1 MRKVTDFIVKARY
14 VFLTL
19 FVILAIF
26 SLYLGT
32 KVNINEDI
40 MKYLPETSEIKIGK
54 DIMDEE
60 FIEQDS
66 SVLNVM
72 FKGLSDTEKEDTLKK
87 LESINGVSSV
97 LYENTDE
104 YNRDK
109 YTLYVLNVDDYD
121 HSKTAENVYNEV
133 NEMKPEAM
141 SGSIYS
147 EWKPVLQIWIVVV
160 AIAMAMIILTIL
172 SESYIEPWLY
182 LISIGIAVFINKGT
196 NIIFPSVSNIT
207 DSIVAILQLA
217 LSMDYSIMLSNRYRQ
232 EREKEKDKTKAMKN
246 ALYDSF
252 KAISSSSITTVVGL
266 LALVF
271 MSFTIGRDLGLVLAK
286 GVLLSLVSI
295 FFCLPGLLVLCDKLI
310 MNSKKK
316 TINFN
321 LKGLGKYSY
330 KTRWV
335 QLVFIIASFI
345 AAYILKGNIGI
356 LYTGTQQ
363 DEVGKHFP
371 STNQIAIIYENKY
384 DEIITKYCKS
394 IEDDEKANQVLCY
407 GNTINEKL
415 AYNELNQKFKDL
427 GQDTEIDDYLIK
439 IIYYNYYNKNT
450 KDSMTLSEFTKFI
463 KSDVYSNEKVSE
475 SIDDNIK
482 ENMDLLE
489 NFATKDNVNQK
500 RTASEIANILDM
512 NESDANDLLIYY
524 NSKHLD
530 TKMSIKDFVNFMINE
545 VSVDPNYGSSVD
557 ANTLASLKQLQPF
570 INTNT
575 INKQMTSNEIA
586 NTFGI
591 DKSLV
596 DQLFLFY
603 RTTQDSKSTMTINEF
618 ATFSLSLK
626 SNPSFASMFD
636 EETTKKLTL
645 LQTLS
650 NDNIINKE
658 YKSNELARVLSSMG
672 INNLDSNTV
681 SMLYFY
687 NYYLSN
693 EPTNKMSLY
702 DFANFLGKLKQSP
715 VYSSYV
721 SAVDNSQI
729 ETLKTFSNN
738 TLKNTSIDYKTMA
751 NKLSSFGFT
760 EDSVKSLYV
769 YNYILNNNDTTTTM
783 TLNEFANLALSLDDN
798 TLACGSNC
806 DSIRASLTKLKSL
819 SDKNVTSAKL
829 DANTMAATLGADIN
843 TVNYIY
849 TNVSTTEMSIEEFV
863 NACGGVNSTDANIK
877 TVAMIIANQSTKMDY
892 NTINN
897 FVGIGTDKTKTL
909 YLLKDADSNKMSV
922 NSLINFI
929 LTRYAANDEKIVN
942 SFTTEQISSLKQ
954 AAAIISISGNEY
966 NYTEMASVFGTMNTN
981 ITSNETKLLYGLYNY
996 QGISVNDT
1004 KSVKEIINFLVANKN
1019 DHMISSK
1026 LGDNI
1031 ELLSLGNIIVNNT
1044 NTRYTYKEM
1053 AALIE
1058 QNESTVKNIYGV
1070 ADYSGLT
1077 TTMNPLEFVNLIL
1090 NNKDNE
1096 LLKGKIDNS
1105 TISTL
1110 NLVKKVMEST
1120 LNNTKYNATDLAKL
1134 LGSDKDTLSLV
1145 LSLYNS
1151 RYIKANSTISLID
1164 FTNFIISDVIPNP
1177 TYSSKIDNESKDKL
1191 NTVNAIMNNTLNGT
1205 KYNSLDL
1212 YNVLNK
1218 LSDGLDYN
1226 LIDIVY
1232 TYYGSKN
1239 NYDDSWKL
1247 TVEEI
1252 VNYLNN
1258 DLLKDEKYSSFLD
1271 ADMTKTI
1278 KDAKNTIDDAK
1289 KLLVSD
1295 KYSRAVINSKY
1306 GAEDKD
1312 TFKFI
1317 QNALDTVGENDGVYV
1332 VGESPMALEMSQSFN
1347 GELNYITILTMI
1359 FIFVV
1364 VAITFKDLLVPL
1376 ILVLMIQCAVYV
1388 TMAVLSI
1395 TGSSV
1400 YFIALLIVQAIL
1412 MGATIDYAIVYTT
1425 YYKEMRETMGVRD
1438 SLVNAYNK
1446 SIHTILS
1453 SSAILIIVTLVVAS
1467 FSEAIPAMICKTVSE
1482 GTFCSVILI
1491 LFVLP
1496 GVLAAFDKLICRK
1509 EYYK

>member
-182 LISIGIAVFINKGT
+182 LISIGVAVFINKGT

-246 ALYDSF
+246 ALYNSF
-252 KAISSSSITTVVGL
+252 KAILSSSITTVVGL

-363 DEVGKHFP
+363 DEVSKHFP

-618 ATFSLSLK
+618 ANVSLNM
-626 SNPSFASMFD
+626 SNQDAYKDMFD
-636 EETTKKLTL
+636 ESTIKSLNML
-645 LQTLS
+645 STLS
-650 NDNIINKE
+650 SEQIIT
-658 YKSNELARVLSSMG
+658 NELDVSSMKTSL
-672 INNLDSNTV
+672 NNL
-681 SMLYFY
+681 
-687 NYYLSN
+687 
-693 EPTNKMSLY
+693 
-702 DFANFLGKLKQSP
+702 G
-715 VYSSYV
+715 
-721 SAVDNSQI
+721 
-729 ETLKTFSNN
+729 
-738 TLKNTSIDYKTMA
+738 
-751 NKLSSFGFT
+751 
-760 EDSVKSLYV
+760 
-769 YNYILNNNDTTTTM
+769 
-783 TLNEFANLALSLDDN
+783 LSLDDN
-798 TLACGSNC
+798 TMSLLYIYYTGYNTNSKLTLNGFANVALNMAEQDAYKSYFSEDTKKSLQTIVTLNSYYDTVLPNANLYSMFGIDAETGAKLNYAITVDLSGSYSMTPLQFVNTLLQTPEINSELNSNQISQLSTALYVMSNITTTYSV
-806 DSIRASLTKLKSL
+806 DELTNALQENKTIVSVVYGVYDYQNGNLKNISVRNLINFLYENKSNPFL
-819 SDKNVTSAKL
+819 SDKLSTASTML
-829 DANTMAATLGADIN
+829 D
-843 TVNYIY
+843 
-849 TNVSTTEMSIEEFV
+849 
-863 NACGGVNSTDANIK
+863 
-877 TVAMIIANQSTKMDY
+877 
-892 NTINN
+892 
-897 FVGIGTDKTKTL
+897 
-909 YLLKDADSNKMSV
+909 
-922 NSLINFI
+922 
-929 LTRYAANDEKIVN
+929 LTYK
-942 SFTTEQISSLKQ
+942 
-954 AAAIISISGNEY
+954 
-966 NYTEMASVFGTMNTN
+966 
-981 ITSNETKLLYGLYNY
+981 
-996 QGISVNDT
+996 
-1004 KSVKEIINFLVANKN
+1004 
-1019 DHMISSK
+1019 
-1026 LGDNI
+1026 
-1031 ELLSLGNIIVNNT
+1031 IVNNT

-1295 KYSRAVINSKY
+1295 KYSRAIINSKY

-1317 QNALDTVGENDGVYV
+1317 QNALDTVGENEGVYV

-1453 SSAILIIVTLVVAS
+1453 SSSILIIVTLVVAS

>member
-182 LISIGIAVFINKGT
+182 LISIGVAVFINKGT

-246 ALYDSF
+246 ALYNSF
-252 KAISSSSITTVVGL
+252 KAILSSSITTVVGL

-286 GVLLSLVSI
+286 GVVLSLVSI

-335 QLVFIIASFI
+335 QLVFIIVSFI

-524 NSKHLD
+524 NSKNLD

-575 INKQMTSNEIA
+575 INRQMTSNEIA

-618 ATFSLSLK
+618 ANVSLNM
-626 SNPSFASMFD
+626 SNQDAYKDMFD
-636 EETTKKLTL
+636 ESTIKSLNML
-645 LQTLS
+645 STLS
-650 NDNIINKE
+650 SEQIIA
-658 YKSNELARVLSSMG
+658 NELDVSSMKTSL
-672 INNLDSNTV
+672 NNL
-681 SMLYFY
+681 
-687 NYYLSN
+687 
-693 EPTNKMSLY
+693 
-702 DFANFLGKLKQSP
+702 G
-715 VYSSYV
+715 
-721 SAVDNSQI
+721 
-729 ETLKTFSNN
+729 
-738 TLKNTSIDYKTMA
+738 
-751 NKLSSFGFT
+751 
-760 EDSVKSLYV
+760 
-769 YNYILNNNDTTTTM
+769 
-783 TLNEFANLALSLDDN
+783 LSLDDN
-798 TLACGSNC
+798 TMLLLYIYYTGYNTNSKLTLNGFANVALNMAEQDAYKSYFSEDTKKSLQTIVTLNSYYDTVLPNANLYSMFGIDAETGAKLNYAITGDLSGSYSMTPLQFVNTLLQTPEINSELNSNQISQLSTALYVMSNITTTYSV
-806 DSIRASLTKLKSL
+806 DELTNALQENKTIVSVVYGVYDYQNGNLKNISVRNLINFLYENKSNPFL
-819 SDKNVTSAKL
+819 SDKLSTASTML
-829 DANTMAATLGADIN
+829 D
-843 TVNYIY
+843 
-849 TNVSTTEMSIEEFV
+849 
-863 NACGGVNSTDANIK
+863 
-877 TVAMIIANQSTKMDY
+877 
-892 NTINN
+892 
-897 FVGIGTDKTKTL
+897 
-909 YLLKDADSNKMSV
+909 
-922 NSLINFI
+922 
-929 LTRYAANDEKIVN
+929 LTYK
-942 SFTTEQISSLKQ
+942 
-954 AAAIISISGNEY
+954 
-966 NYTEMASVFGTMNTN
+966 
-981 ITSNETKLLYGLYNY
+981 
-996 QGISVNDT
+996 
-1004 KSVKEIINFLVANKN
+1004 
-1019 DHMISSK
+1019 
-1026 LGDNI
+1026 
-1031 ELLSLGNIIVNNT
+1031 IVNNT

-1151 RYIKANSTISLID
+1151 RYIKANSTISLIG

-1295 KYSRAVINSKY
+1295 KYSRAIINSKY

-1317 QNALDTVGENDGVYV
+1317 QNALDTVGENEGVYV

-1453 SSAILIIVTLVVAS
+1453 SSSILIIVTLVVAS

>member
-182 LISIGIAVFINKGT
+182 LISIGVAVFINKGT

-246 ALYDSF
+246 ALYNSF
-252 KAISSSSITTVVGL
+252 KAILSSSITTVVGL

-286 GVLLSLVSI
+286 GVVLSLVSI

-618 ATFSLSLK
+618 ANVSLNM
-626 SNPSFASMFD
+626 SNQDAYKDMFD
-636 EETTKKLTL
+636 ESTIKSLNML
-645 LQTLS
+645 STLS
-650 NDNIINKE
+650 SEQIIA
-658 YKSNELARVLSSMG
+658 NELDVSSMKTSL
-672 INNLDSNTV
+672 NNL
-681 SMLYFY
+681 
-687 NYYLSN
+687 
-693 EPTNKMSLY
+693 
-702 DFANFLGKLKQSP
+702 G
-715 VYSSYV
+715 
-721 SAVDNSQI
+721 
-729 ETLKTFSNN
+729 
-738 TLKNTSIDYKTMA
+738 
-751 NKLSSFGFT
+751 
-760 EDSVKSLYV
+760 
-769 YNYILNNNDTTTTM
+769 
-783 TLNEFANLALSLDDN
+783 LSLDDN
-798 TLACGSNC
+798 TMSLLYIYYTGYNTNSKLTLNGFANVALNMAEQDAYKSYFSEDTKKSLQTIVTLNSYYDTVLPNANLYSMFGIDAETGAKLNYAITGDLSGSYSMTPLQFVNTLLQTPEITSELNSNQISQLSTALYVMSNITTTYSV
-806 DSIRASLTKLKSL
+806 DELTNALQENKTIVSVVYGVYDYQNGNLKNISVRNLINFLYENKSNPFL
-819 SDKNVTSAKL
+819 SDKLSTASTML
-829 DANTMAATLGADIN
+829 D
-843 TVNYIY
+843 
-849 TNVSTTEMSIEEFV
+849 
-863 NACGGVNSTDANIK
+863 
-877 TVAMIIANQSTKMDY
+877 
-892 NTINN
+892 
-897 FVGIGTDKTKTL
+897 
-909 YLLKDADSNKMSV
+909 
-922 NSLINFI
+922 
-929 LTRYAANDEKIVN
+929 LTYK
-942 SFTTEQISSLKQ
+942 
-954 AAAIISISGNEY
+954 
-966 NYTEMASVFGTMNTN
+966 
-981 ITSNETKLLYGLYNY
+981 
-996 QGISVNDT
+996 
-1004 KSVKEIINFLVANKN
+1004 
-1019 DHMISSK
+1019 
-1026 LGDNI
+1026 
-1031 ELLSLGNIIVNNT
+1031 IVNNT
-1044 NTRYTYKEM
+1044 NTIYTYKEM

-1295 KYSRAVINSKY
+1295 KYSRAIINSKY

-1317 QNALDTVGENDGVYV
+1317 QNALDTVGENEGVYV

-1453 SSAILIIVTLVVAS
+1453 SSSILIIVTLVVAS

>member
-32 KVNINEDI
+32 KVNINEYI

-335 QLVFIIASFI
+335 QLVFIIAAFI

-570 INTNT
+570 IKTNT

-618 ATFSLSLK
+618 ANVALNM
-626 SNPSFASMFD
+626 SNQDAYKDMFD
-636 EETTKKLTL
+636 ESTIKSLNML
-645 LQTLS
+645 STLS
-650 NDNIINKE
+650 SEQIIT
-658 YKSNELARVLSSMG
+658 NELDVSSMKTSL
-672 INNLDSNTV
+672 NNL
-681 SMLYFY
+681 
-687 NYYLSN
+687 
-693 EPTNKMSLY
+693 
-702 DFANFLGKLKQSP
+702 G
-715 VYSSYV
+715 
-721 SAVDNSQI
+721 
-729 ETLKTFSNN
+729 
-738 TLKNTSIDYKTMA
+738 
-751 NKLSSFGFT
+751 
-760 EDSVKSLYV
+760 
-769 YNYILNNNDTTTTM
+769 
-783 TLNEFANLALSLDDN
+783 LSLDDN
-798 TLACGSNC
+798 TMSLLYIYYTGYNTNSKLTLNGFANVALNMAEQDAYKSYFSEDTKKSLQTIVTLNSYYDTVLPNTNLYSMFGIDAETGAKLNYAITGDLSGSYSMTPLQFVNTLLQTPEITSELNSNQISQLSTALYVMSNITTTYSV
-806 DSIRASLTKLKSL
+806 DELTNALQENKTIVSVVYGVYDYQNGNLKNISVRNLINFLYENKSNPFL
-819 SDKNVTSAKL
+819 SDKLSTASTML
-829 DANTMAATLGADIN
+829 D
-843 TVNYIY
+843 
-849 TNVSTTEMSIEEFV
+849 
-863 NACGGVNSTDANIK
+863 
-877 TVAMIIANQSTKMDY
+877 
-892 NTINN
+892 
-897 FVGIGTDKTKTL
+897 
-909 YLLKDADSNKMSV
+909 
-922 NSLINFI
+922 
-929 LTRYAANDEKIVN
+929 LTYK
-942 SFTTEQISSLKQ
+942 
-954 AAAIISISGNEY
+954 
-966 NYTEMASVFGTMNTN
+966 
-981 ITSNETKLLYGLYNY
+981 
-996 QGISVNDT
+996 
-1004 KSVKEIINFLVANKN
+1004 
-1019 DHMISSK
+1019 
-1026 LGDNI
+1026 
-1031 ELLSLGNIIVNNT
+1031 IVNNT

-1053 AALIE
+1053 AALIK

-1151 RYIKANSTISLID
+1151 RYIKANSTISLND

-1376 ILVLMIQCAVYV
+1376 ILVLMIQCAVYI

-1425 YYKEMRETMGVRD
+1425 YYKEMREAMGVRD
-1438 SLVNAYNK
+1438 SLVYAYNK

-1453 SSAILIIVTLVVAS
+1453 SSSILIIVTLVVAS

>member
-286 GVLLSLVSI
+286 GVVLSLVSI

-463 KSDVYSNEKVSE
+463 KSDVYSNKKVSE

-545 VSVDPNYGSSVD
+545 VRVDPNYGSSVD

-618 ATFSLSLK
+618 ANVALNM
-626 SNPSFASMFD
+626 SNQDAYKDMFD
-636 EETTKKLTL
+636 ESTIKSLNML
-645 LQTLS
+645 STLS
-650 NDNIINKE
+650 SEQIIT
-658 YKSNELARVLSSMG
+658 NELDVSSMKTSL
-672 INNLDSNTV
+672 NNL
-681 SMLYFY
+681 
-687 NYYLSN
+687 
-693 EPTNKMSLY
+693 
-702 DFANFLGKLKQSP
+702 G
-715 VYSSYV
+715 
-721 SAVDNSQI
+721 
-729 ETLKTFSNN
+729 
-738 TLKNTSIDYKTMA
+738 
-751 NKLSSFGFT
+751 
-760 EDSVKSLYV
+760 
-769 YNYILNNNDTTTTM
+769 
-783 TLNEFANLALSLDDN
+783 LSLDDN
-798 TLACGSNC
+798 TMSLLYIYYTGYNTNSKLTLNGFANVALNMAEQDAYKSYFSEDTKKSLQTIVTLNSYYDTVLPNTNLYSMFGIDAETGAKLNYAITGDLSGSYSMTPLQFVNTLLQTPEINSELNSNQISQLSTALYVMSNITTTYSV
-806 DSIRASLTKLKSL
+806 DELTNALQENKTIVSVVYGVYDYQNGNLKNISVRNLINFLYENKSNPFL
-819 SDKNVTSAKL
+819 SDKLSTASTML
-829 DANTMAATLGADIN
+829 D
-843 TVNYIY
+843 
-849 TNVSTTEMSIEEFV
+849 
-863 NACGGVNSTDANIK
+863 
-877 TVAMIIANQSTKMDY
+877 
-892 NTINN
+892 
-897 FVGIGTDKTKTL
+897 
-909 YLLKDADSNKMSV
+909 
-922 NSLINFI
+922 
-929 LTRYAANDEKIVN
+929 LTYK
-942 SFTTEQISSLKQ
+942 
-954 AAAIISISGNEY
+954 
-966 NYTEMASVFGTMNTN
+966 
-981 ITSNETKLLYGLYNY
+981 
-996 QGISVNDT
+996 
-1004 KSVKEIINFLVANKN
+1004 
-1019 DHMISSK
+1019 
-1026 LGDNI
+1026 
-1031 ELLSLGNIIVNNT
+1031 IVNNT

-1053 AALIE
+1053 AALIK

-1376 ILVLMIQCAVYV
+1376 ILVLMIQCAVYI

-1438 SLVNAYNK
+1438 SLVYAYNK

-1453 SSAILIIVTLVVAS
+1453 SSSILIIVTLVVAS

>member
-182 LISIGIAVFINKGT
+182 LISIGVAVFINKGT

-246 ALYDSF
+246 ALYNSF

-330 KTRWV
+330 KTRWI

-394 IEDDEKANQVLCY
+394 IEDDEKVNQVLCY

-545 VSVDPNYGSSVD
+545 VRVDPNYGSSVD

-618 ATFSLSLK
+618 ANVALNM
-626 SNPSFASMFD
+626 SNQDAYKDMFD
-636 EETTKKLTL
+636 ESTIKSLNML
-645 LQTLS
+645 STLS
-650 NDNIINKE
+650 SEQIIT
-658 YKSNELARVLSSMG
+658 NELDVSSMKTSL
-672 INNLDSNTV
+672 NNL
-681 SMLYFY
+681 
-687 NYYLSN
+687 
-693 EPTNKMSLY
+693 
-702 DFANFLGKLKQSP
+702 G
-715 VYSSYV
+715 
-721 SAVDNSQI
+721 
-729 ETLKTFSNN
+729 
-738 TLKNTSIDYKTMA
+738 
-751 NKLSSFGFT
+751 
-760 EDSVKSLYV
+760 
-769 YNYILNNNDTTTTM
+769 
-783 TLNEFANLALSLDDN
+783 LSLDDN
-798 TLACGSNC
+798 TMSLLYIYYTGYNTNSKLTLNGFANVALNMAEQDAYKSYFSEDTKKSLQTIVTLNSYYDTVLPNTNLYSMFGIDAETGAKLNYAITGDLSGSYSMTPLQFVNTLLQTPEINSELNSNQISQLSTALYVMSNITTTYSV
-806 DSIRASLTKLKSL
+806 DELTNALQENKTIVSVVYGVYDYQNGNLKNISVRNLINFLYENKSNPFL
-819 SDKNVTSAKL
+819 SDKLSTASTML
-829 DANTMAATLGADIN
+829 D
-843 TVNYIY
+843 
-849 TNVSTTEMSIEEFV
+849 
-863 NACGGVNSTDANIK
+863 
-877 TVAMIIANQSTKMDY
+877 
-892 NTINN
+892 
-897 FVGIGTDKTKTL
+897 
-909 YLLKDADSNKMSV
+909 
-922 NSLINFI
+922 
-929 LTRYAANDEKIVN
+929 LTYK
-942 SFTTEQISSLKQ
+942 
-954 AAAIISISGNEY
+954 
-966 NYTEMASVFGTMNTN
+966 
-981 ITSNETKLLYGLYNY
+981 
-996 QGISVNDT
+996 
-1004 KSVKEIINFLVANKN
+1004 
-1019 DHMISSK
+1019 
-1026 LGDNI
+1026 
-1031 ELLSLGNIIVNNT
+1031 IVNNT

-1070 ADYSGLT
+1070 ADYSG
-1077 TTMNPLEFVNLIL
+1077 
-1090 NNKDNE
+1090 
-1096 LLKGKIDNS
+1096 
-1105 TISTL
+1105 
-1110 NLVKKVMEST
+1110 
-1120 LNNTKYNATDLAKL
+1120 
-1134 LGSDKDTLSLV
+1134 
-1145 LSLYNS
+1145 
-1151 RYIKANSTISLID
+1151 
-1164 FTNFIISDVIPNP
+1164 FI
-1177 TYSSKIDNESKDKL
+1177 
-1191 NTVNAIMNNTLNGT
+1191 
-1205 KYNSLDL
+1205 
-1212 YNVLNK
+1212 
-1218 LSDGLDYN
+1218 
-1226 LIDIVY
+1226 
-1232 TYYGSKN
+1232 
-1239 NYDDSWKL
+1239 
-1247 TVEEI
+1247 
-1252 VNYLNN
+1252 
-1258 DLLKDEKYSSFLD
+1258 
-1271 ADMTKTI
+1271 
-1278 KDAKNTIDDAK
+1278 
-1289 KLLVSD
+1289 
-1295 KYSRAVINSKY
+1295 
-1306 GAEDKD
+1306 
-1312 TFKFI
+1312 
-1317 QNALDTVGENDGVYV
+1317 
-1332 VGESPMALEMSQSFN
+1332 
-1347 GELNYITILTMI
+1347 
-1359 FIFVV
+1359 VV
-1364 VAITFKDLLVPL
+1364 VKPL
-1376 ILVLMIQCAVYV
+1376 
-1388 TMAVLSI
+1388 
-1395 TGSSV
+1395 
-1400 YFIALLIVQAIL
+1400 
-1412 MGATIDYAIVYTT
+1412 
-1425 YYKEMRETMGVRD
+1425 
-1438 SLVNAYNK
+1438 
-1446 SIHTILS
+1446 
-1453 SSAILIIVTLVVAS
+1453 
-1467 FSEAIPAMICKTVSE
+1467 
-1482 GTFCSVILI
+1482 
-1491 LFVLP
+1491 
-1496 GVLAAFDKLICRK
+1496 
-1509 EYYK
+1509 

>member
-182 LISIGIAVFINKGT
+182 LISIGVAVFINKGT

-500 RTASEIANILDM
+500 RTASKIANILGM
-512 NESDANDLLIYY
+512 NENDANELLIYY

-618 ATFSLSLK
+618 ANVALNM
-626 SNPSFASMFD
+626 SNQDAYKDMFD
-636 EETTKKLTL
+636 ESTIKSLNML
-645 LQTLS
+645 STLS
-650 NDNIINKE
+650 SEQIIT
-658 YKSNELARVLSSMG
+658 NELDVSSMKTSL
-672 INNLDSNTV
+672 NNL
-681 SMLYFY
+681 
-687 NYYLSN
+687 
-693 EPTNKMSLY
+693 
-702 DFANFLGKLKQSP
+702 G
-715 VYSSYV
+715 
-721 SAVDNSQI
+721 
-729 ETLKTFSNN
+729 
-738 TLKNTSIDYKTMA
+738 
-751 NKLSSFGFT
+751 
-760 EDSVKSLYV
+760 
-769 YNYILNNNDTTTTM
+769 
-783 TLNEFANLALSLDDN
+783 LSLDDN
-798 TLACGSNC
+798 TMSLLYIYYTGYNTNSKLTLNGFANVALNMAEQDAYKSYFSEDTKKSLQTIVTLNSYYDTVLPNANLYSMFGIDAETGAKLNYAITGDLSGSYSMTPLQFVNTLLQTPEITSELNSNQISQLSTALYVMSNITTTYSV
-806 DSIRASLTKLKSL
+806 DELTNALQENKTIVSVVYGVYDYQNGNLKNISVRNLINFLYENKSNPFL
-819 SDKNVTSAKL
+819 SDKLSTASTML
-829 DANTMAATLGADIN
+829 D
-843 TVNYIY
+843 
-849 TNVSTTEMSIEEFV
+849 
-863 NACGGVNSTDANIK
+863 
-877 TVAMIIANQSTKMDY
+877 
-892 NTINN
+892 
-897 FVGIGTDKTKTL
+897 
-909 YLLKDADSNKMSV
+909 
-922 NSLINFI
+922 
-929 LTRYAANDEKIVN
+929 LTYK
-942 SFTTEQISSLKQ
+942 
-954 AAAIISISGNEY
+954 
-966 NYTEMASVFGTMNTN
+966 
-981 ITSNETKLLYGLYNY
+981 
-996 QGISVNDT
+996 
-1004 KSVKEIINFLVANKN
+1004 
-1019 DHMISSK
+1019 
-1026 LGDNI
+1026 
-1031 ELLSLGNIIVNNT
+1031 IVNNT

-1258 DLLKDEKYSSFLD
+1258 DLLKDEKYSNFLD

-1453 SSAILIIVTLVVAS
+1453 SSSILIIVTLVVAS

>member
-141 SGSIYS
+141 SGSIYN

-182 LISIGIAVFINKGT
+182 LISIGVAVFINKGT

-246 ALYDSF
+246 ALYNSF

-286 GVLLSLVSI
+286 GVVLSLVSI

-363 DEVGKHFP
+363 DEVSKHFP

-394 IEDDEKANQVLCY
+394 IEDDEKVNQVLCY

-545 VSVDPNYGSSVD
+545 VRVDPNYGSSVD

-618 ATFSLSLK
+618 ANVALNM
-626 SNPSFASMFD
+626 SNQDAYKDMFD
-636 EETTKKLTL
+636 ESTIKSLNML
-645 LQTLS
+645 STLS
-650 NDNIINKE
+650 SEQIIT
-658 YKSNELARVLSSMG
+658 NELDVSSMKTSL
-672 INNLDSNTV
+672 NNL
-681 SMLYFY
+681 
-687 NYYLSN
+687 
-693 EPTNKMSLY
+693 
-702 DFANFLGKLKQSP
+702 G
-715 VYSSYV
+715 
-721 SAVDNSQI
+721 
-729 ETLKTFSNN
+729 
-738 TLKNTSIDYKTMA
+738 
-751 NKLSSFGFT
+751 
-760 EDSVKSLYV
+760 
-769 YNYILNNNDTTTTM
+769 
-783 TLNEFANLALSLDDN
+783 LSLDDN
-798 TLACGSNC
+798 TMSLLYIYYTGYNTNSKLTLNGFANVALNMAEQDAYKSYFSEDTKKSLQTIVTLNSYYDTVLPNTNLYSMFGIDAETGAKLNYAITGDLSGSYSMTPLQFVNTLLQTPEITSELNSNQISQLSTALYVMSNITTTYSV
-806 DSIRASLTKLKSL
+806 DELTNALQENKTIVSVVYGVYDYQNGNLKNISVRNLINFLYENKSNPFL
-819 SDKNVTSAKL
+819 SDKLSTASTML
-829 DANTMAATLGADIN
+829 D
-843 TVNYIY
+843 
-849 TNVSTTEMSIEEFV
+849 
-863 NACGGVNSTDANIK
+863 
-877 TVAMIIANQSTKMDY
+877 
-892 NTINN
+892 
-897 FVGIGTDKTKTL
+897 
-909 YLLKDADSNKMSV
+909 
-922 NSLINFI
+922 
-929 LTRYAANDEKIVN
+929 LTYK
-942 SFTTEQISSLKQ
+942 
-954 AAAIISISGNEY
+954 
-966 NYTEMASVFGTMNTN
+966 
-981 ITSNETKLLYGLYNY
+981 
-996 QGISVNDT
+996 
-1004 KSVKEIINFLVANKN
+1004 
-1019 DHMISSK
+1019 
-1026 LGDNI
+1026 
-1031 ELLSLGNIIVNNT
+1031 IVNNT

-1295 KYSRAVINSKY
+1295 KYSRAIINSKY

-1453 SSAILIIVTLVVAS
+1453 SSSILIIVTLVVAS

>member
-141 SGSIYS
+141 SGSIYN

-182 LISIGIAVFINKGT
+182 LISIGVAVFINKGT

-246 ALYDSF
+246 ALYNSF

-286 GVLLSLVSI
+286 GVVLSLVSI

-394 IEDDEKANQVLCY
+394 IEDDEKVNQVLCY

-500 RTASEIANILDM
+500 RTANKIANILDM

-545 VSVDPNYGSSVD
+545 VRVDPNYGSSVD

-618 ATFSLSLK
+618 ANVALNM
-626 SNPSFASMFD
+626 SNQDAYKDMFD
-636 EETTKKLTL
+636 ESTIKSLNML
-645 LQTLS
+645 STLS
-650 NDNIINKE
+650 SEQIIA
-658 YKSNELARVLSSMG
+658 NELDVSSMKTSL
-672 INNLDSNTV
+672 NNL
-681 SMLYFY
+681 
-687 NYYLSN
+687 
-693 EPTNKMSLY
+693 
-702 DFANFLGKLKQSP
+702 G
-715 VYSSYV
+715 
-721 SAVDNSQI
+721 
-729 ETLKTFSNN
+729 
-738 TLKNTSIDYKTMA
+738 
-751 NKLSSFGFT
+751 
-760 EDSVKSLYV
+760 
-769 YNYILNNNDTTTTM
+769 
-783 TLNEFANLALSLDDN
+783 LSLDDN
-798 TLACGSNC
+798 TMSLLYIYYTGYNTNSKLTLNGFANVALNMAEQDAYKSYFSEDTKKSLQTIVTLNSYYNTVLPNANLYSMFGIDAETGAKLNYAITGDLSGSYNMTPLQFVNTLLQTPEINSELNSNQISQLSTALYVMSNITTTYSV
-806 DSIRASLTKLKSL
+806 DELTNALQENKTIVSVVYGVYDYQNGNLKNISVRNLINFLYENKSNPFL
-819 SDKNVTSAKL
+819 SDKLSTASTML
-829 DANTMAATLGADIN
+829 D
-843 TVNYIY
+843 
-849 TNVSTTEMSIEEFV
+849 
-863 NACGGVNSTDANIK
+863 
-877 TVAMIIANQSTKMDY
+877 
-892 NTINN
+892 
-897 FVGIGTDKTKTL
+897 
-909 YLLKDADSNKMSV
+909 
-922 NSLINFI
+922 
-929 LTRYAANDEKIVN
+929 LTYK
-942 SFTTEQISSLKQ
+942 
-954 AAAIISISGNEY
+954 
-966 NYTEMASVFGTMNTN
+966 
-981 ITSNETKLLYGLYNY
+981 
-996 QGISVNDT
+996 
-1004 KSVKEIINFLVANKN
+1004 
-1019 DHMISSK
+1019 
-1026 LGDNI
+1026 
-1031 ELLSLGNIIVNNT
+1031 IVNNT

-1295 KYSRAVINSKY
+1295 KYSRAIINSKY

-1453 SSAILIIVTLVVAS
+1453 SSSILIIVTLVVAS

>member
-182 LISIGIAVFINKGT
+182 LISIGVAVFINKGT

-246 ALYDSF
+246 ALYNSF

-286 GVLLSLVSI
+286 GVVLSLVSI

-316 TINFN
+316 TINFS

-335 QLVFIIASFI
+335 QLVFIIVSFI

-363 DEVGKHFP
+363 DEVSKHFP

-500 RTASEIANILDM
+500 RTANKIANILDM

-545 VSVDPNYGSSVD
+545 VRVDPNYGSSVD

-618 ATFSLSLK
+618 ANVALNM
-626 SNPSFASMFD
+626 SNQDAYKDMFD
-636 EETTKKLTL
+636 ESTIKSLNML
-645 LQTLS
+645 STLS
-650 NDNIINKE
+650 SEQIIT
-658 YKSNELARVLSSMG
+658 NELDVSSMKTSL
-672 INNLDSNTV
+672 NNL
-681 SMLYFY
+681 
-687 NYYLSN
+687 
-693 EPTNKMSLY
+693 
-702 DFANFLGKLKQSP
+702 G
-715 VYSSYV
+715 
-721 SAVDNSQI
+721 
-729 ETLKTFSNN
+729 
-738 TLKNTSIDYKTMA
+738 
-751 NKLSSFGFT
+751 
-760 EDSVKSLYV
+760 
-769 YNYILNNNDTTTTM
+769 
-783 TLNEFANLALSLDDN
+783 LSLDDN
-798 TLACGSNC
+798 TMSLLYIYYTGYNTNSKLTLNGFANVALNMAEQDAYKSYFSEDTKKSLQTIVTLNSYYDTVLPNTNLYSMFGIDAETGAKLNYAITGDLSGSYNMTPLQFVNTLLQTPEINSELNSNQISQLSTALYVMSNITTTYSV
-806 DSIRASLTKLKSL
+806 DELTNALQENKTIVSVVYGVYDYQNGNLKNISVRNLINFLYENKSNPFL
-819 SDKNVTSAKL
+819 SDKLSTASTML
-829 DANTMAATLGADIN
+829 D
-843 TVNYIY
+843 
-849 TNVSTTEMSIEEFV
+849 
-863 NACGGVNSTDANIK
+863 
-877 TVAMIIANQSTKMDY
+877 
-892 NTINN
+892 
-897 FVGIGTDKTKTL
+897 
-909 YLLKDADSNKMSV
+909 
-922 NSLINFI
+922 
-929 LTRYAANDEKIVN
+929 LTYK
-942 SFTTEQISSLKQ
+942 
-954 AAAIISISGNEY
+954 
-966 NYTEMASVFGTMNTN
+966 
-981 ITSNETKLLYGLYNY
+981 
-996 QGISVNDT
+996 
-1004 KSVKEIINFLVANKN
+1004 
-1019 DHMISSK
+1019 
-1026 LGDNI
+1026 
-1031 ELLSLGNIIVNNT
+1031 IVNNT

-1295 KYSRAVINSKY
+1295 KYSRAIINSKY

-1453 SSAILIIVTLVVAS
+1453 SSSILIIVTLVVAS

>member
-141 SGSIYS
+141 SGSIYN

-182 LISIGIAVFINKGT
+182 LISIGVAVFINKGT

-246 ALYDSF
+246 ALYNSF

-286 GVLLSLVSI
+286 GVVLSLVSI

-394 IEDDEKANQVLCY
+394 IEDDEKVNQVLCY

-545 VSVDPNYGSSVD
+545 VRVDPNYGSSVD

-618 ATFSLSLK
+618 ANVALNM
-626 SNPSFASMFD
+626 SNQDAYKDMFD
-636 EETTKKLTL
+636 ESTIKSLNML
-645 LQTLS
+645 STLS
-650 NDNIINKE
+650 SEQIIT
-658 YKSNELARVLSSMG
+658 NELDVSSMKTSL
-672 INNLDSNTV
+672 NNL
-681 SMLYFY
+681 
-687 NYYLSN
+687 
-693 EPTNKMSLY
+693 
-702 DFANFLGKLKQSP
+702 G
-715 VYSSYV
+715 
-721 SAVDNSQI
+721 
-729 ETLKTFSNN
+729 
-738 TLKNTSIDYKTMA
+738 
-751 NKLSSFGFT
+751 
-760 EDSVKSLYV
+760 
-769 YNYILNNNDTTTTM
+769 
-783 TLNEFANLALSLDDN
+783 LSLDDN
-798 TLACGSNC
+798 TMSLLYIYYTGYNTNSKLTLNGFANVALNMAEQDAYKSYFSEDTKKSLQTIVTLNSYYDTVLPNTNLYSMFGIDAETGAKLNYAITGDLSGSYNMTPLQFVNTLLQTPEINSELNSNQISQLSTALYVMSNITTTYSV
-806 DSIRASLTKLKSL
+806 DELTNALQENKTIVSVVYGVYDYQNGNLKNISVRNLINFLYENKSNPFL
-819 SDKNVTSAKL
+819 SDKLSTASTML
-829 DANTMAATLGADIN
+829 D
-843 TVNYIY
+843 
-849 TNVSTTEMSIEEFV
+849 
-863 NACGGVNSTDANIK
+863 
-877 TVAMIIANQSTKMDY
+877 
-892 NTINN
+892 
-897 FVGIGTDKTKTL
+897 
-909 YLLKDADSNKMSV
+909 
-922 NSLINFI
+922 
-929 LTRYAANDEKIVN
+929 LTYK
-942 SFTTEQISSLKQ
+942 
-954 AAAIISISGNEY
+954 
-966 NYTEMASVFGTMNTN
+966 
-981 ITSNETKLLYGLYNY
+981 
-996 QGISVNDT
+996 
-1004 KSVKEIINFLVANKN
+1004 
-1019 DHMISSK
+1019 
-1026 LGDNI
+1026 
-1031 ELLSLGNIIVNNT
+1031 IVNNT

-1295 KYSRAVINSKY
+1295 KYSRAIINSKY

-1453 SSAILIIVTLVVAS
+1453 SSSILIIVTLVVAS

>member
-182 LISIGIAVFINKGT
+182 LISIGVAVFINKGT

-384 DEIITKYCKS
+384 DEIITEYCKS

-618 ATFSLSLK
+618 ANVALNM
-626 SNPSFASMFD
+626 SNQDAYKDMFD
-636 EETTKKLTL
+636 ESTIKSLNML
-645 LQTLS
+645 STLS
-650 NDNIINKE
+650 SEQIIT
-658 YKSNELARVLSSMG
+658 NELDVSSMKTSL
-672 INNLDSNTV
+672 NNL
-681 SMLYFY
+681 
-687 NYYLSN
+687 
-693 EPTNKMSLY
+693 
-702 DFANFLGKLKQSP
+702 G
-715 VYSSYV
+715 
-721 SAVDNSQI
+721 
-729 ETLKTFSNN
+729 
-738 TLKNTSIDYKTMA
+738 
-751 NKLSSFGFT
+751 
-760 EDSVKSLYV
+760 
-769 YNYILNNNDTTTTM
+769 
-783 TLNEFANLALSLDDN
+783 LSLDDN
-798 TLACGSNC
+798 TMSLLYIYYTGYNTNSKLTLNGFANVALNMAEQDAYKSYFSEDTKKSLQTIVTLNSYYDTVLPNTNLYSMFGIDAETGAKLNYAITGDLSGSYSMTPLQFVNTLLQTPEITSELNSNQISQLSTALYVMSNITTTYSV
-806 DSIRASLTKLKSL
+806 DELTNALQENKTIVSVVYGVYDYQNGNLKNISVRNLINFLYENKSNPFL
-819 SDKNVTSAKL
+819 SDKLSTASTML
-829 DANTMAATLGADIN
+829 D
-843 TVNYIY
+843 
-849 TNVSTTEMSIEEFV
+849 
-863 NACGGVNSTDANIK
+863 
-877 TVAMIIANQSTKMDY
+877 
-892 NTINN
+892 
-897 FVGIGTDKTKTL
+897 
-909 YLLKDADSNKMSV
+909 
-922 NSLINFI
+922 
-929 LTRYAANDEKIVN
+929 LTYK
-942 SFTTEQISSLKQ
+942 
-954 AAAIISISGNEY
+954 
-966 NYTEMASVFGTMNTN
+966 
-981 ITSNETKLLYGLYNY
+981 
-996 QGISVNDT
+996 
-1004 KSVKEIINFLVANKN
+1004 
-1019 DHMISSK
+1019 
-1026 LGDNI
+1026 
-1031 ELLSLGNIIVNNT
+1031 IVNNT

-1105 TISTL
+1105 IISTL

-1453 SSAILIIVTLVVAS
+1453 SSSILIIVTLVVAS

>member
-182 LISIGIAVFINKGT
+182 LISIGVAVFINKGT

-246 ALYDSF
+246 ALYNSF

-286 GVLLSLVSI
+286 GVVLSLVSI

-500 RTASEIANILDM
+500 RTANKIANILDM

-545 VSVDPNYGSSVD
+545 VRVDPNYGSSVD

-618 ATFSLSLK
+618 ANVALNM
-626 SNPSFASMFD
+626 SNQDAYKDMFD
-636 EETTKKLTL
+636 ESTIKSLNML
-645 LQTLS
+645 STLS
-650 NDNIINKE
+650 SEQIIT
-658 YKSNELARVLSSMG
+658 NELDVSSMKTSL
-672 INNLDSNTV
+672 NNL
-681 SMLYFY
+681 
-687 NYYLSN
+687 
-693 EPTNKMSLY
+693 
-702 DFANFLGKLKQSP
+702 G
-715 VYSSYV
+715 
-721 SAVDNSQI
+721 
-729 ETLKTFSNN
+729 
-738 TLKNTSIDYKTMA
+738 
-751 NKLSSFGFT
+751 
-760 EDSVKSLYV
+760 
-769 YNYILNNNDTTTTM
+769 
-783 TLNEFANLALSLDDN
+783 LSLDDN
-798 TLACGSNC
+798 TMSLLYIYYTGYNTNSKLTLNGFANVALNMAEQDAYKSYFSEDTKKSLQTIVTLNSYYDTVLPNTNLYSMFGIDAETGAKLNYAITGDLSGSYNMTPLQFVNTLLQTPEINSELNSNQISQLSTALYVMSNITTTYSV
-806 DSIRASLTKLKSL
+806 DELTNALQENKTIVSVVYGVYDYQNGNLKNISVRNLINFLYENKSNPFL
-819 SDKNVTSAKL
+819 SDKLSTASTML
-829 DANTMAATLGADIN
+829 D
-843 TVNYIY
+843 
-849 TNVSTTEMSIEEFV
+849 
-863 NACGGVNSTDANIK
+863 
-877 TVAMIIANQSTKMDY
+877 
-892 NTINN
+892 
-897 FVGIGTDKTKTL
+897 
-909 YLLKDADSNKMSV
+909 
-922 NSLINFI
+922 
-929 LTRYAANDEKIVN
+929 LTYK
-942 SFTTEQISSLKQ
+942 
-954 AAAIISISGNEY
+954 
-966 NYTEMASVFGTMNTN
+966 
-981 ITSNETKLLYGLYNY
+981 
-996 QGISVNDT
+996 
-1004 KSVKEIINFLVANKN
+1004 
-1019 DHMISSK
+1019 
-1026 LGDNI
+1026 
-1031 ELLSLGNIIVNNT
+1031 IVNNT

-1453 SSAILIIVTLVVAS
+1453 SSSILIIVTLVVAS

>member
-182 LISIGIAVFINKGT
+182 LISIGVAVFINKGT

-246 ALYDSF
+246 ALYNSF
-252 KAISSSSITTVVGL
+252 KAILSSSITTVVGL

-286 GVLLSLVSI
+286 GVVLSLVSI

-524 NSKHLD
+524 NSKNLD

-618 ATFSLSLK
+618 ANVALNM
-626 SNPSFASMFD
+626 SNQDAYKDMFD
-636 EETTKKLTL
+636 ESTIKSLNML
-645 LQTLS
+645 STLS
-650 NDNIINKE
+650 SEQIIA
-658 YKSNELARVLSSMG
+658 NELDVSSMKTSL
-672 INNLDSNTV
+672 NNL
-681 SMLYFY
+681 
-687 NYYLSN
+687 
-693 EPTNKMSLY
+693 
-702 DFANFLGKLKQSP
+702 G
-715 VYSSYV
+715 
-721 SAVDNSQI
+721 
-729 ETLKTFSNN
+729 
-738 TLKNTSIDYKTMA
+738 
-751 NKLSSFGFT
+751 
-760 EDSVKSLYV
+760 
-769 YNYILNNNDTTTTM
+769 
-783 TLNEFANLALSLDDN
+783 LSLDDN
-798 TLACGSNC
+798 TMLLLYIYYTGYNTNSKLTLNGFANVALNMAEQDAYKSYFSEDTKKSLQTIVTLNSYYDTVLPNANLYSMFGIDAETGAKLNYAITGDLSGSYNMTPLQFVNTLLQTPEINSELNSNQISQLSTALYVMSNITTTYSV
-806 DSIRASLTKLKSL
+806 DELTNALQENKTIVSVVYGVYDYQNGNLKNISVRNLINFLYENKSNPFL
-819 SDKNVTSAKL
+819 SDKLSTASTML
-829 DANTMAATLGADIN
+829 D
-843 TVNYIY
+843 
-849 TNVSTTEMSIEEFV
+849 
-863 NACGGVNSTDANIK
+863 
-877 TVAMIIANQSTKMDY
+877 
-892 NTINN
+892 
-897 FVGIGTDKTKTL
+897 
-909 YLLKDADSNKMSV
+909 
-922 NSLINFI
+922 
-929 LTRYAANDEKIVN
+929 LTYK
-942 SFTTEQISSLKQ
+942 
-954 AAAIISISGNEY
+954 
-966 NYTEMASVFGTMNTN
+966 
-981 ITSNETKLLYGLYNY
+981 
-996 QGISVNDT
+996 
-1004 KSVKEIINFLVANKN
+1004 
-1019 DHMISSK
+1019 
-1026 LGDNI
+1026 
-1031 ELLSLGNIIVNNT
+1031 IVNNT

-1295 KYSRAVINSKY
+1295 KYSRAIINSKY

-1317 QNALDTVGENDGVYV
+1317 QNALDTVGENEGVYV

-1453 SSAILIIVTLVVAS
+1453 SSSILIIVTLVVAS

>member
-72 FKGLSDTEKEDTLKK
+72 FKGLSDTEKEYTLKK

-182 LISIGIAVFINKGT
+182 LISIGVAVFINKGT

-246 ALYDSF
+246 ALYNSF
-252 KAISSSSITTVVGL
+252 KAILSSSITTVVGL

-286 GVLLSLVSI
+286 GVVLSLVSI

-335 QLVFIIASFI
+335 QLVFIIVSFI

-524 NSKHLD
+524 NSKNLD

-618 ATFSLSLK
+618 ANVSLNM
-626 SNPSFASMFD
+626 SNQDAYKDMFD
-636 EETTKKLTL
+636 ESTIKSLNML
-645 LQTLS
+645 STLS
-650 NDNIINKE
+650 SEQIIA
-658 YKSNELARVLSSMG
+658 NELDVSSMKTSL
-672 INNLDSNTV
+672 NNL
-681 SMLYFY
+681 
-687 NYYLSN
+687 
-693 EPTNKMSLY
+693 
-702 DFANFLGKLKQSP
+702 G
-715 VYSSYV
+715 
-721 SAVDNSQI
+721 
-729 ETLKTFSNN
+729 
-738 TLKNTSIDYKTMA
+738 
-751 NKLSSFGFT
+751 
-760 EDSVKSLYV
+760 
-769 YNYILNNNDTTTTM
+769 
-783 TLNEFANLALSLDDN
+783 LSLDDN
-798 TLACGSNC
+798 TMLLLYIYYTGYNTNSKLTLNGFANVALNMAEQDAYKSYFSEDTKKSLQTIVTLNSYYDTVLPNANLYSMFGIDAETGAKLNYAITGDLSGSYSMTPLQFVNTLLQTPEINSELNSNQISQLSTALYVMSNITTTYSV
-806 DSIRASLTKLKSL
+806 DELTNALQENKTIVSVVYGVYDYQNGNLKNISVRNLINFLYENKSNPFL
-819 SDKNVTSAKL
+819 SDKLSTASTML
-829 DANTMAATLGADIN
+829 D
-843 TVNYIY
+843 
-849 TNVSTTEMSIEEFV
+849 
-863 NACGGVNSTDANIK
+863 
-877 TVAMIIANQSTKMDY
+877 
-892 NTINN
+892 
-897 FVGIGTDKTKTL
+897 
-909 YLLKDADSNKMSV
+909 
-922 NSLINFI
+922 
-929 LTRYAANDEKIVN
+929 LTYK
-942 SFTTEQISSLKQ
+942 
-954 AAAIISISGNEY
+954 
-966 NYTEMASVFGTMNTN
+966 
-981 ITSNETKLLYGLYNY
+981 
-996 QGISVNDT
+996 
-1004 KSVKEIINFLVANKN
+1004 
-1019 DHMISSK
+1019 
-1026 LGDNI
+1026 
-1031 ELLSLGNIIVNNT
+1031 IVNNT

-1151 RYIKANSTISLID
+1151 RYIKANSTISLIG

-1295 KYSRAVINSKY
+1295 KYSRAIINSKY

-1317 QNALDTVGENDGVYV
+1317 QNALDTVGENEGVYV

-1453 SSAILIIVTLVVAS
+1453 SSSILIIVTLVVAS

>member
-1 MRKVTDFIVKARY
+1 MLD
-14 VFLTL
+14 LT
-19 FVILAIF
+19 
-26 SLYLGT
+26 
-32 KVNINEDI
+32 
-40 MKYLPETSEIKIGK
+40 
-54 DIMDEE
+54 
-60 FIEQDS
+60 
-66 SVLNVM
+66 
-72 FKGLSDTEKEDTLKK
+72 
-87 LESINGVSSV
+87 
-97 LYENTDE
+97 
-104 YNRDK
+104 
-109 YTLYVLNVDDYD
+109 
-121 HSKTAENVYNEV
+121 
-133 NEMKPEAM
+133 
-141 SGSIYS
+141 
-147 EWKPVLQIWIVVV
+147 
-160 AIAMAMIILTIL
+160 
-172 SESYIEPWLY
+172 
-182 LISIGIAVFINKGT
+182 
-196 NIIFPSVSNIT
+196 
-207 DSIVAILQLA
+207 
-217 LSMDYSIMLSNRYRQ
+217 
-232 EREKEKDKTKAMKN
+232 
-246 ALYDSF
+246 
-252 KAISSSSITTVVGL
+252 
-266 LALVF
+266 
-271 MSFTIGRDLGLVLAK
+271 
-286 GVLLSLVSI
+286 
-295 FFCLPGLLVLCDKLI
+295 
-310 MNSKKK
+310 
-316 TINFN
+316 
-321 LKGLGKYSY
+321 Y
-330 KTRWV
+330 K
-335 QLVFIIASFI
+335 
-345 AAYILKGNIGI
+345 
-356 LYTGTQQ
+356 
-363 DEVGKHFP
+363 
-371 STNQIAIIYENKY
+371 
-384 DEIITKYCKS
+384 
-394 IEDDEKANQVLCY
+394 
-407 GNTINEKL
+407 
-415 AYNELNQKFKDL
+415 
-427 GQDTEIDDYLIK
+427 
-439 IIYYNYYNKNT
+439 
-450 KDSMTLSEFTKFI
+450 
-463 KSDVYSNEKVSE
+463 
-475 SIDDNIK
+475 
-482 ENMDLLE
+482 
-489 NFATKDNVNQK
+489 
-500 RTASEIANILDM
+500 
-512 NESDANDLLIYY
+512 
-524 NSKHLD
+524 
-530 TKMSIKDFVNFMINE
+530 
-545 VSVDPNYGSSVD
+545 
-557 ANTLASLKQLQPF
+557 
-570 INTNT
+570 
-575 INKQMTSNEIA
+575 
-586 NTFGI
+586 
-591 DKSLV
+591 
-596 DQLFLFY
+596 
-603 RTTQDSKSTMTINEF
+603 
-618 ATFSLSLK
+618 
-626 SNPSFASMFD
+626 
-636 EETTKKLTL
+636 
-645 LQTLS
+645 
-650 NDNIINKE
+650 
-658 YKSNELARVLSSMG
+658 
-672 INNLDSNTV
+672 
-681 SMLYFY
+681 
-687 NYYLSN
+687 
-693 EPTNKMSLY
+693 
-702 DFANFLGKLKQSP
+702 
-715 VYSSYV
+715 
-721 SAVDNSQI
+721 
-729 ETLKTFSNN
+729 
-738 TLKNTSIDYKTMA
+738 
-751 NKLSSFGFT
+751 
-760 EDSVKSLYV
+760 
-769 YNYILNNNDTTTTM
+769 
-783 TLNEFANLALSLDDN
+783 
-798 TLACGSNC
+798 
-806 DSIRASLTKLKSL
+806 
-819 SDKNVTSAKL
+819 
-829 DANTMAATLGADIN
+829 
-843 TVNYIY
+843 
-849 TNVSTTEMSIEEFV
+849 
-863 NACGGVNSTDANIK
+863 
-877 TVAMIIANQSTKMDY
+877 
-892 NTINN
+892 
-897 FVGIGTDKTKTL
+897 
-909 YLLKDADSNKMSV
+909 
-922 NSLINFI
+922 
-929 LTRYAANDEKIVN
+929 
-942 SFTTEQISSLKQ
+942 
-954 AAAIISISGNEY
+954 
-966 NYTEMASVFGTMNTN
+966 
-981 ITSNETKLLYGLYNY
+981 
-996 QGISVNDT
+996 
-1004 KSVKEIINFLVANKN
+1004 
-1019 DHMISSK
+1019 
-1026 LGDNI
+1026 
-1031 ELLSLGNIIVNNT
+1031 IVNNT

-1317 QNALDTVGENDGVYV
+1317 QNALDTVGKNDGVYV

-1453 SSAILIIVTLVVAS
+1453 SSSILIIVTLVVAS

>member
-545 VSVDPNYGSSVD
+545 VSIDPNYGSSVD
-557 ANTLASLKQLQPF
+557 ANTLVSLKQLQPF

-575 INKQMTSNEIA
+575 INKQMASNEIA

-618 ATFSLSLK
+618 ANVALNM
-626 SNPSFASMFD
+626 SNQDAYKDMFD
-636 EETTKKLTL
+636 ESTIKSLNML
-645 LQTLS
+645 STLS
-650 NDNIINKE
+650 SEQIIT
-658 YKSNELARVLSSMG
+658 NELDVSSMKTSL
-672 INNLDSNTV
+672 NNL
-681 SMLYFY
+681 
-687 NYYLSN
+687 
-693 EPTNKMSLY
+693 
-702 DFANFLGKLKQSP
+702 G
-715 VYSSYV
+715 
-721 SAVDNSQI
+721 
-729 ETLKTFSNN
+729 
-738 TLKNTSIDYKTMA
+738 
-751 NKLSSFGFT
+751 
-760 EDSVKSLYV
+760 
-769 YNYILNNNDTTTTM
+769 
-783 TLNEFANLALSLDDN
+783 LSLDDN
-798 TLACGSNC
+798 TMSLLYIYYTGYNTNSKLTLNGFANVALNMAEQDAYKSYFSEDTKKSLQTIVTLNSYYDTVLPNTNLYSMFGIDAETGAKLNYAITGDLSGSYSMTPLQFVNTLLQTPEITSELNSNQISQLSTALYVMSNITTTYSV
-806 DSIRASLTKLKSL
+806 DELTNALQENKTIVSVVYGVYDYQNGNLKNISVRNLINFLYENKSNPFL
-819 SDKNVTSAKL
+819 SDKLSTASTML
-829 DANTMAATLGADIN
+829 D
-843 TVNYIY
+843 
-849 TNVSTTEMSIEEFV
+849 
-863 NACGGVNSTDANIK
+863 
-877 TVAMIIANQSTKMDY
+877 
-892 NTINN
+892 
-897 FVGIGTDKTKTL
+897 
-909 YLLKDADSNKMSV
+909 
-922 NSLINFI
+922 
-929 LTRYAANDEKIVN
+929 LTYK
-942 SFTTEQISSLKQ
+942 
-954 AAAIISISGNEY
+954 
-966 NYTEMASVFGTMNTN
+966 
-981 ITSNETKLLYGLYNY
+981 
-996 QGISVNDT
+996 
-1004 KSVKEIINFLVANKN
+1004 
-1019 DHMISSK
+1019 
-1026 LGDNI
+1026 
-1031 ELLSLGNIIVNNT
+1031 IVNNT

-1376 ILVLMIQCAVYV
+1376 ILVLMIQCAVYI

-1453 SSAILIIVTLVVAS
+1453 SSSILIIVTLVVAS

>member
-182 LISIGIAVFINKGT
+182 LISIGVAVFINKGT

-246 ALYDSF
+246 ALYNSF
-252 KAISSSSITTVVGL
+252 KAILSSSITTVVGL

-286 GVLLSLVSI
+286 GVVLSLVSI

-335 QLVFIIASFI
+335 QLVFIIVSFI

-524 NSKHLD
+524 NSKNLD

-618 ATFSLSLK
+618 ANVALNM
-626 SNPSFASMFD
+626 SNQDAYKDMFD
-636 EETTKKLTL
+636 ESTIKSLNML
-645 LQTLS
+645 STLS
-650 NDNIINKE
+650 SEQIIA
-658 YKSNELARVLSSMG
+658 NELDVSSMKTSL
-672 INNLDSNTV
+672 NNL
-681 SMLYFY
+681 
-687 NYYLSN
+687 
-693 EPTNKMSLY
+693 
-702 DFANFLGKLKQSP
+702 G
-715 VYSSYV
+715 
-721 SAVDNSQI
+721 
-729 ETLKTFSNN
+729 
-738 TLKNTSIDYKTMA
+738 
-751 NKLSSFGFT
+751 
-760 EDSVKSLYV
+760 
-769 YNYILNNNDTTTTM
+769 
-783 TLNEFANLALSLDDN
+783 LSLDDN
-798 TLACGSNC
+798 TMLLLYIYYTGYNTNSKLTLNGFANVALNMAEQDAYKSYFSEDTKKSLQTIVTLNSYYNTVLPNANLYSMFGIDAETGAKLNYAITGDLSGSYSMTPLQFVNTLLQTPEITSELNSNQISQLSTALYVMSNITTTYSV
-806 DSIRASLTKLKSL
+806 DELTNALQENKTIVSVVYGVYDYQNGNLKNISVRNLINFLYENKSNPFL
-819 SDKNVTSAKL
+819 SDKLSTASTML
-829 DANTMAATLGADIN
+829 D
-843 TVNYIY
+843 
-849 TNVSTTEMSIEEFV
+849 
-863 NACGGVNSTDANIK
+863 
-877 TVAMIIANQSTKMDY
+877 
-892 NTINN
+892 
-897 FVGIGTDKTKTL
+897 
-909 YLLKDADSNKMSV
+909 
-922 NSLINFI
+922 
-929 LTRYAANDEKIVN
+929 LTYK
-942 SFTTEQISSLKQ
+942 
-954 AAAIISISGNEY
+954 
-966 NYTEMASVFGTMNTN
+966 
-981 ITSNETKLLYGLYNY
+981 
-996 QGISVNDT
+996 
-1004 KSVKEIINFLVANKN
+1004 
-1019 DHMISSK
+1019 
-1026 LGDNI
+1026 
-1031 ELLSLGNIIVNNT
+1031 IVNNT

-1058 QNESTVKNIYGV
+1058 QNESIVKNIYGV

-1151 RYIKANSTISLID
+1151 RYIKANSTISLIG

-1295 KYSRAVINSKY
+1295 KYSRAIINSKY

-1453 SSAILIIVTLVVAS
+1453 SSSILIIVTLVVAS

>member
-182 LISIGIAVFINKGT
+182 LISIGVAVFINKGT

-246 ALYDSF
+246 ALYNSF
-252 KAISSSSITTVVGL
+252 KAILSSSITTVVGL

-286 GVLLSLVSI
+286 GVVLSLVSI

-335 QLVFIIASFI
+335 QLVFIIVSFI

-524 NSKHLD
+524 NSKNLD

-618 ATFSLSLK
+618 ANVALNM
-626 SNPSFASMFD
+626 SNQDAYKDMFD
-636 EETTKKLTL
+636 ESTIKSLNML
-645 LQTLS
+645 STLS
-650 NDNIINKE
+650 SEQIIA
-658 YKSNELARVLSSMG
+658 NELDVSSMKTSL
-672 INNLDSNTV
+672 NNL
-681 SMLYFY
+681 
-687 NYYLSN
+687 
-693 EPTNKMSLY
+693 
-702 DFANFLGKLKQSP
+702 G
-715 VYSSYV
+715 
-721 SAVDNSQI
+721 
-729 ETLKTFSNN
+729 
-738 TLKNTSIDYKTMA
+738 
-751 NKLSSFGFT
+751 
-760 EDSVKSLYV
+760 
-769 YNYILNNNDTTTTM
+769 
-783 TLNEFANLALSLDDN
+783 LSLDDN
-798 TLACGSNC
+798 TMSLLYIYYTGYNTNSKLTLNGFANVALNMAEQDAYKSYFSEDTKKSLQTIVTLNSYYDTVLPNANLYSMFGIDAETGAKLNYAITGDLSGSYSMTPLQFVNTLLQTPEINSELNSNQISQLSTALYVMSNITTTYSV
-806 DSIRASLTKLKSL
+806 DELTNALQENKTIVSVVYGVYDYQNGNLKNISVRNLINFLYENKSNPFL
-819 SDKNVTSAKL
+819 SDKLSTASTML
-829 DANTMAATLGADIN
+829 D
-843 TVNYIY
+843 
-849 TNVSTTEMSIEEFV
+849 
-863 NACGGVNSTDANIK
+863 
-877 TVAMIIANQSTKMDY
+877 
-892 NTINN
+892 
-897 FVGIGTDKTKTL
+897 
-909 YLLKDADSNKMSV
+909 
-922 NSLINFI
+922 
-929 LTRYAANDEKIVN
+929 LTYK
-942 SFTTEQISSLKQ
+942 
-954 AAAIISISGNEY
+954 
-966 NYTEMASVFGTMNTN
+966 
-981 ITSNETKLLYGLYNY
+981 
-996 QGISVNDT
+996 
-1004 KSVKEIINFLVANKN
+1004 
-1019 DHMISSK
+1019 
-1026 LGDNI
+1026 
-1031 ELLSLGNIIVNNT
+1031 IVNNT

-1151 RYIKANSTISLID
+1151 RYIKANSTISLIG

-1295 KYSRAVINSKY
+1295 KYSRAIINSKY

-1317 QNALDTVGENDGVYV
+1317 QNALDTVGENEGVYV

-1453 SSAILIIVTLVVAS
+1453 SSSILIIVTLVVAS

>member
-182 LISIGIAVFINKGT
+182 LISIGVAVFINKGT

-246 ALYDSF
+246 ALYNSF
-252 KAISSSSITTVVGL
+252 KAILSSSITTVVGL

-286 GVLLSLVSI
+286 GVVLSLVSI

-335 QLVFIIASFI
+335 QLVFIIVSFI

-363 DEVGKHFP
+363 DEVSKHFP

-524 NSKHLD
+524 NSKNLD

-545 VSVDPNYGSSVD
+545 VRVDPNYGSSVD

-618 ATFSLSLK
+618 ANVALNM
-626 SNPSFASMFD
+626 SNQDAYKDMFD
-636 EETTKKLTL
+636 ESTIKSLNML
-645 LQTLS
+645 STLS
-650 NDNIINKE
+650 SEQIIT
-658 YKSNELARVLSSMG
+658 NELDVSSMKTSL
-672 INNLDSNTV
+672 NNL
-681 SMLYFY
+681 
-687 NYYLSN
+687 
-693 EPTNKMSLY
+693 
-702 DFANFLGKLKQSP
+702 G
-715 VYSSYV
+715 
-721 SAVDNSQI
+721 
-729 ETLKTFSNN
+729 
-738 TLKNTSIDYKTMA
+738 
-751 NKLSSFGFT
+751 
-760 EDSVKSLYV
+760 
-769 YNYILNNNDTTTTM
+769 
-783 TLNEFANLALSLDDN
+783 LSLDDN
-798 TLACGSNC
+798 TMSLLYIYYTGYNTNSKLTLNGFANVALNMAEQDAYKSYFSEDTKKSLQTIVTLNSYYDTVLPNANLYSMFGIDAETGAKLNYAITGDLSGSYNMTPLQFVNTLLQTPEINSELNSNQISQLSTALYVMSNITTTYSV
-806 DSIRASLTKLKSL
+806 DELTNALQENKTIVSVVYGVYDYQNGNLKNISVRNLINFLYENKSNPFL
-819 SDKNVTSAKL
+819 SDKLSTASTML
-829 DANTMAATLGADIN
+829 D
-843 TVNYIY
+843 
-849 TNVSTTEMSIEEFV
+849 
-863 NACGGVNSTDANIK
+863 
-877 TVAMIIANQSTKMDY
+877 
-892 NTINN
+892 
-897 FVGIGTDKTKTL
+897 
-909 YLLKDADSNKMSV
+909 
-922 NSLINFI
+922 
-929 LTRYAANDEKIVN
+929 LTYK
-942 SFTTEQISSLKQ
+942 
-954 AAAIISISGNEY
+954 
-966 NYTEMASVFGTMNTN
+966 
-981 ITSNETKLLYGLYNY
+981 
-996 QGISVNDT
+996 
-1004 KSVKEIINFLVANKN
+1004 
-1019 DHMISSK
+1019 
-1026 LGDNI
+1026 
-1031 ELLSLGNIIVNNT
+1031 IVNNT

-1151 RYIKANSTISLID
+1151 RYIKANSTISLIG

-1295 KYSRAVINSKY
+1295 KYSRAIINSKY

-1317 QNALDTVGENDGVYV
+1317 QNALDTVGENEGVYV

-1376 ILVLMIQCAVYV
+1376 IIVLMIQCAVYV

-1453 SSAILIIVTLVVAS
+1453 SSSILIIVTLVVAS

>member
-1 MRKVTDFIVKARY
+1 MTKRSLDENERK
-14 VFLTL
+14 
-19 FVILAIF
+19 
-26 SLYLGT
+26 
-32 KVNINEDI
+32 
-40 MKYLPETSEIKIGK
+40 
-54 DIMDEE
+54 
-60 FIEQDS
+60 
-66 SVLNVM
+66 
-72 FKGLSDTEKEDTLKK
+72 
-87 LESINGVSSV
+87 
-97 LYENTDE
+97 
-104 YNRDK
+104 K
-109 YTLYVLNVDDYD
+109 YTPWQKGVFG
-121 HSKTAENVYNEV
+121 
-133 NEMKPEAM
+133 
-141 SGSIYS
+141 GSLDFEFEGKKYR
-147 EWKPVLQIWIVVV
+147 
-160 AIAMAMIILTIL
+160 
-172 SESYIEPWLY
+172 IERFF
-182 LISIGIAVFINKGT
+182 G
-196 NIIFPSVSNIT
+196 
-207 DSIVAILQLA
+207 D
-217 LSMDYSIMLSNRYRQ
+217 
-232 EREKEKDKTKAMKN
+232 KEKDDTVKV
-246 ALYDSF
+246 YDLDY
-252 KAISSSSITTVVGL
+252 G
-266 LALVF
+266 
-271 MSFTIGRDLGLVLAK
+271 
-286 GVLLSLVSI
+286 
-295 FFCLPGLLVLCDKLI
+295 CE
-310 MNSKKK
+310 
-316 TINFN
+316 
-321 LKGLGKYSY
+321 YSG
-330 KTRWV
+330 
-335 QLVFIIASFI
+335 F
-345 AAYILKGNIGI
+345 GENIGLI
-356 LYTGTQQ
+356 L
-363 DEVGKHFP
+363 
-371 STNQIAIIYENKY
+371 
-384 DEIITKYCKS
+384 
-394 IEDDEKANQVLCY
+394 
-407 GNTINEKL
+407 
-415 AYNELNQKFKDL
+415 
-427 GQDTEIDDYLIK
+427 
-439 IIYYNYYNKNT
+439 
-450 KDSMTLSEFTKFI
+450 
-463 KSDVYSNEKVSE
+463 
-475 SIDDNIK
+475 
-482 ENMDLLE
+482 
-489 NFATKDNVNQK
+489 
-500 RTASEIANILDM
+500 
-512 NESDANDLLIYY
+512 
-524 NSKHLD
+524 
-530 TKMSIKDFVNFMINE
+530 
-545 VSVDPNYGSSVD
+545 
-557 ANTLASLKQLQPF
+557 
-570 INTNT
+570 
-575 INKQMTSNEIA
+575 
-586 NTFGI
+586 FGI
-591 DKSLV
+591 DAETGAKLNYAITGDLSGI
-596 DQLFLFY
+596 Y
-603 RTTQDSKSTMTINEF
+603 SMTPLQFVN
-618 ATFSLSLK
+618 
-626 SNPSFASMFD
+626 
-636 EETTKKLTL
+636 TL
-645 LQTLS
+645 LQTPEITSELNSNQISQLS
-650 NDNIINKE
+650 TALYVMSNITTTYSVDELTNALQENKTIVSVVYGVYDYQNGNLKNISVRNLINFLYE
-658 YKSNELARVLSSMG
+658 NKSNP
-672 INNLDSNTV
+672 
-681 SMLYFY
+681 F
-687 NYYLSN
+687 
-693 EPTNKMSLY
+693 
-702 DFANFLGKLKQSP
+702 
-715 VYSSYV
+715 
-721 SAVDNSQI
+721 
-729 ETLKTFSNN
+729 
-738 TLKNTSIDYKTMA
+738 
-751 NKLSSFGFT
+751 
-760 EDSVKSLYV
+760 
-769 YNYILNNNDTTTTM
+769 
-783 TLNEFANLALSLDDN
+783 
-798 TLACGSNC
+798 
-806 DSIRASLTKLKSL
+806 L
-819 SDKNVTSAKL
+819 SDKLSTASTML
-829 DANTMAATLGADIN
+829 D
-843 TVNYIY
+843 
-849 TNVSTTEMSIEEFV
+849 
-863 NACGGVNSTDANIK
+863 
-877 TVAMIIANQSTKMDY
+877 
-892 NTINN
+892 
-897 FVGIGTDKTKTL
+897 
-909 YLLKDADSNKMSV
+909 
-922 NSLINFI
+922 
-929 LTRYAANDEKIVN
+929 LTYK
-942 SFTTEQISSLKQ
+942 
-954 AAAIISISGNEY
+954 
-966 NYTEMASVFGTMNTN
+966 
-981 ITSNETKLLYGLYNY
+981 
-996 QGISVNDT
+996 
-1004 KSVKEIINFLVANKN
+1004 
-1019 DHMISSK
+1019 
-1026 LGDNI
+1026 
-1031 ELLSLGNIIVNNT
+1031 IVNNT

-1164 FTNFIISDVIPNP
+1164 FNNFIISDVIPNP

-1453 SSAILIIVTLVVAS
+1453 SSSILIIVTLVVAS

>member
-182 LISIGIAVFINKGT
+182 LISIGVAVFINKGT

-246 ALYDSF
+246 ALYNSF
-252 KAISSSSITTVVGL
+252 KAILSSSITTVVGL

-286 GVLLSLVSI
+286 GVVLSLVSI

-335 QLVFIIASFI
+335 QLVFIIVSFI

-524 NSKHLD
+524 NSKNLD

-575 INKQMTSNEIA
+575 INRQMTSNEIA

-618 ATFSLSLK
+618 ANVALNM
-626 SNPSFASMFD
+626 SNQDAYKDMFD
-636 EETTKKLTL
+636 ESTIKSLNML
-645 LQTLS
+645 STLS
-650 NDNIINKE
+650 SEQIIA
-658 YKSNELARVLSSMG
+658 NELDVSSMKTSL
-672 INNLDSNTV
+672 NNL
-681 SMLYFY
+681 
-687 NYYLSN
+687 
-693 EPTNKMSLY
+693 
-702 DFANFLGKLKQSP
+702 G
-715 VYSSYV
+715 
-721 SAVDNSQI
+721 
-729 ETLKTFSNN
+729 
-738 TLKNTSIDYKTMA
+738 
-751 NKLSSFGFT
+751 
-760 EDSVKSLYV
+760 
-769 YNYILNNNDTTTTM
+769 
-783 TLNEFANLALSLDDN
+783 LSLDDN
-798 TLACGSNC
+798 TMSLLYIYYTGYNTNSKLTLNGFANVALNMAEQDAYKSYFSEDTKKSLQTIVTLNSYYNTVLPNANLYSMFGIDAETGAKLNYAITGDLSGSYSMTPLQFVNTLLQTPEINSELNSNQISQLSTALYVMSNITTTYSV
-806 DSIRASLTKLKSL
+806 DELTNALQENKTIVSVVYGVYDYQNGNLKNISVRNLINFLYENKSNPFL
-819 SDKNVTSAKL
+819 SDKLSTASTML
-829 DANTMAATLGADIN
+829 D
-843 TVNYIY
+843 
-849 TNVSTTEMSIEEFV
+849 
-863 NACGGVNSTDANIK
+863 
-877 TVAMIIANQSTKMDY
+877 
-892 NTINN
+892 
-897 FVGIGTDKTKTL
+897 
-909 YLLKDADSNKMSV
+909 
-922 NSLINFI
+922 
-929 LTRYAANDEKIVN
+929 LTYK
-942 SFTTEQISSLKQ
+942 
-954 AAAIISISGNEY
+954 
-966 NYTEMASVFGTMNTN
+966 
-981 ITSNETKLLYGLYNY
+981 
-996 QGISVNDT
+996 
-1004 KSVKEIINFLVANKN
+1004 
-1019 DHMISSK
+1019 
-1026 LGDNI
+1026 
-1031 ELLSLGNIIVNNT
+1031 IVNNT

-1151 RYIKANSTISLID
+1151 RYIKANSTISLIG

-1306 GAEDKD
+1306 GVEDKD

-1332 VGESPMALEMSQSFN
+1332 VGDSPMALEMSQSFN

-1453 SSAILIIVTLVVAS
+1453 SSSILIIVTLVVAS

>member
-182 LISIGIAVFINKGT
+182 LISIGVAVFINKGT

-246 ALYDSF
+246 ALYNSF
-252 KAISSSSITTVVGL
+252 KAILSSSITTVVGL

-286 GVLLSLVSI
+286 GVVLSLVSI

-335 QLVFIIASFI
+335 QLVFIIVSFI

-482 ENMDLLE
+482 ENIDLLE

-524 NSKHLD
+524 NSKNLD

-618 ATFSLSLK
+618 ANVALNM
-626 SNPSFASMFD
+626 SNQDAYKDMFD
-636 EETTKKLTL
+636 ESTIKSLNML
-645 LQTLS
+645 STLS
-650 NDNIINKE
+650 SEQIIA
-658 YKSNELARVLSSMG
+658 NELDVSSMKTSL
-672 INNLDSNTV
+672 NNL
-681 SMLYFY
+681 
-687 NYYLSN
+687 
-693 EPTNKMSLY
+693 
-702 DFANFLGKLKQSP
+702 G
-715 VYSSYV
+715 
-721 SAVDNSQI
+721 
-729 ETLKTFSNN
+729 
-738 TLKNTSIDYKTMA
+738 
-751 NKLSSFGFT
+751 
-760 EDSVKSLYV
+760 
-769 YNYILNNNDTTTTM
+769 
-783 TLNEFANLALSLDDN
+783 LSLDDN
-798 TLACGSNC
+798 TMLLLYIYYTGYNTNSKLTLNGFANVALNMAEQDAYKSYFSEDTKKSLQTIVTLNSYYNTVLPNANLYSMFGIDAETGAKLNYAITGDLSGSYSMTPLQFVNTLLQTPEINSELNSNQISQLSTALYVMSNITTTYSV
-806 DSIRASLTKLKSL
+806 DELTNALQENKTIVSVVYGVYDYQNGNLKNISVRNLINFLYENKSNPFL
-819 SDKNVTSAKL
+819 SDKLSTASTML
-829 DANTMAATLGADIN
+829 D
-843 TVNYIY
+843 
-849 TNVSTTEMSIEEFV
+849 
-863 NACGGVNSTDANIK
+863 
-877 TVAMIIANQSTKMDY
+877 
-892 NTINN
+892 
-897 FVGIGTDKTKTL
+897 
-909 YLLKDADSNKMSV
+909 
-922 NSLINFI
+922 
-929 LTRYAANDEKIVN
+929 LTYK
-942 SFTTEQISSLKQ
+942 
-954 AAAIISISGNEY
+954 
-966 NYTEMASVFGTMNTN
+966 
-981 ITSNETKLLYGLYNY
+981 
-996 QGISVNDT
+996 
-1004 KSVKEIINFLVANKN
+1004 
-1019 DHMISSK
+1019 
-1026 LGDNI
+1026 
-1031 ELLSLGNIIVNNT
+1031 IVNNT

-1151 RYIKANSTISLID
+1151 RYIKANSTISLIG

-1295 KYSRAVINSKY
+1295 KYSRAIINSKY

-1453 SSAILIIVTLVVAS
+1453 SSSILIIVTLVVAS

>member
-182 LISIGIAVFINKGT
+182 LISIGVAVFINKGT

-246 ALYDSF
+246 ALYNSF

-286 GVLLSLVSI
+286 GVVLSLVSI

-363 DEVGKHFP
+363 DEVSKHFP

-618 ATFSLSLK
+618 ANVSLNM
-626 SNPSFASMFD
+626 SNQDAYKDMFD
-636 EETTKKLTL
+636 ESTIKSLNML
-645 LQTLS
+645 STLS
-650 NDNIINKE
+650 SEQIIT
-658 YKSNELARVLSSMG
+658 NELDVSSMKTSL
-672 INNLDSNTV
+672 NNL
-681 SMLYFY
+681 
-687 NYYLSN
+687 
-693 EPTNKMSLY
+693 
-702 DFANFLGKLKQSP
+702 G
-715 VYSSYV
+715 
-721 SAVDNSQI
+721 
-729 ETLKTFSNN
+729 
-738 TLKNTSIDYKTMA
+738 
-751 NKLSSFGFT
+751 
-760 EDSVKSLYV
+760 
-769 YNYILNNNDTTTTM
+769 
-783 TLNEFANLALSLDDN
+783 LSLDDN
-798 TLACGSNC
+798 TMSLLYIYYTGYNTNSKLTLNGFANVALNMAEQDAYKSYFSEDTKKSLQTIVTLNSYYDTVLPNTNLYSMFGIDAETGAKLNYAITGDLSGSYNMTPLQFVNTLLQTPEINSELNSNQISQLSTALYVMSNITTTYSV
-806 DSIRASLTKLKSL
+806 DELTNALQENKTIVSVVYGVYDYQNGNLKNISVRNLINFLYENKSNPFL
-819 SDKNVTSAKL
+819 SDKLSTASTML
-829 DANTMAATLGADIN
+829 D
-843 TVNYIY
+843 
-849 TNVSTTEMSIEEFV
+849 
-863 NACGGVNSTDANIK
+863 
-877 TVAMIIANQSTKMDY
+877 
-892 NTINN
+892 
-897 FVGIGTDKTKTL
+897 
-909 YLLKDADSNKMSV
+909 
-922 NSLINFI
+922 
-929 LTRYAANDEKIVN
+929 LTYK
-942 SFTTEQISSLKQ
+942 
-954 AAAIISISGNEY
+954 
-966 NYTEMASVFGTMNTN
+966 
-981 ITSNETKLLYGLYNY
+981 
-996 QGISVNDT
+996 
-1004 KSVKEIINFLVANKN
+1004 
-1019 DHMISSK
+1019 
-1026 LGDNI
+1026 
-1031 ELLSLGNIIVNNT
+1031 IVNNT

-1295 KYSRAVINSKY
+1295 KYSRAIINSKY

-1453 SSAILIIVTLVVAS
+1453 SSSILIIVTLVVAS

>member
-182 LISIGIAVFINKGT
+182 LISIGVAVFINKGT

-246 ALYDSF
+246 ALYNSF

-286 GVLLSLVSI
+286 GVVLSLVSI

-394 IEDDEKANQVLCY
+394 IEDDEKVNQVLCY

-500 RTASEIANILDM
+500 RTANKIANILDM

-545 VSVDPNYGSSVD
+545 VRVDPNYGSSVD

-618 ATFSLSLK
+618 ANVALNM
-626 SNPSFASMFD
+626 SNQDAYKDMFD
-636 EETTKKLTL
+636 ESTIKSLNML
-645 LQTLS
+645 STLS
-650 NDNIINKE
+650 SEQIIT
-658 YKSNELARVLSSMG
+658 NELDVSSMKTSL
-672 INNLDSNTV
+672 NNL
-681 SMLYFY
+681 
-687 NYYLSN
+687 
-693 EPTNKMSLY
+693 
-702 DFANFLGKLKQSP
+702 G
-715 VYSSYV
+715 
-721 SAVDNSQI
+721 
-729 ETLKTFSNN
+729 
-738 TLKNTSIDYKTMA
+738 
-751 NKLSSFGFT
+751 
-760 EDSVKSLYV
+760 
-769 YNYILNNNDTTTTM
+769 
-783 TLNEFANLALSLDDN
+783 LSLDDN
-798 TLACGSNC
+798 TMSLLYIYYTGYNTNSKLTLNGFANVALNMAEQDAYKSYFSEDTKKSLQTIVTLNSYYDTVLPNANLYSMFGIDAETGAKLNYAITGDLSGSYNMTPLQFVNTLLQTPEINSELNSNQISQLSTALYVMSNITTTYSV
-806 DSIRASLTKLKSL
+806 DELTNALQENKTIVSVVYGVYDYQNGNLKNISVRNLINFLYENKSNPFL
-819 SDKNVTSAKL
+819 SDKLSTASTML
-829 DANTMAATLGADIN
+829 D
-843 TVNYIY
+843 
-849 TNVSTTEMSIEEFV
+849 
-863 NACGGVNSTDANIK
+863 
-877 TVAMIIANQSTKMDY
+877 
-892 NTINN
+892 
-897 FVGIGTDKTKTL
+897 
-909 YLLKDADSNKMSV
+909 
-922 NSLINFI
+922 
-929 LTRYAANDEKIVN
+929 LTYK
-942 SFTTEQISSLKQ
+942 
-954 AAAIISISGNEY
+954 
-966 NYTEMASVFGTMNTN
+966 
-981 ITSNETKLLYGLYNY
+981 
-996 QGISVNDT
+996 
-1004 KSVKEIINFLVANKN
+1004 
-1019 DHMISSK
+1019 
-1026 LGDNI
+1026 
-1031 ELLSLGNIIVNNT
+1031 IVNNT

-1295 KYSRAVINSKY
+1295 KYSRAIINSKY

-1453 SSAILIIVTLVVAS
+1453 SSSILIIVTLVVAS

>member
-182 LISIGIAVFINKGT
+182 LISIGVAVFINKGT

-246 ALYDSF
+246 ALYNSF

-524 NSKHLD
+524 NSKNLD

-618 ATFSLSLK
+618 ANVSLNM
-626 SNPSFASMFD
+626 SNQDAYKDMFD
-636 EETTKKLTL
+636 ESTIKSLNML
-645 LQTLS
+645 STLS
-650 NDNIINKE
+650 SEQIIA
-658 YKSNELARVLSSMG
+658 NELDVSSMKTSL
-672 INNLDSNTV
+672 NNL
-681 SMLYFY
+681 
-687 NYYLSN
+687 
-693 EPTNKMSLY
+693 
-702 DFANFLGKLKQSP
+702 G
-715 VYSSYV
+715 
-721 SAVDNSQI
+721 
-729 ETLKTFSNN
+729 
-738 TLKNTSIDYKTMA
+738 
-751 NKLSSFGFT
+751 
-760 EDSVKSLYV
+760 
-769 YNYILNNNDTTTTM
+769 
-783 TLNEFANLALSLDDN
+783 LSLDDN
-798 TLACGSNC
+798 TMLLLYIYYTGYNTNSKLTLNGFANVALNMAEQDAYKSYFSEDTKKSLQTIVTLNSYYDTVLPNANLYSMFGIDAETGAKLNYAITGDLSGSYNMTPLQFVNTLLQTPEINSELNSNQISQLSTALYVMSNITTTYSV
-806 DSIRASLTKLKSL
+806 DELTNALQENKTIVSVVYGVYDYQNGNLKNISVRNLINFLYENKSNPFL
-819 SDKNVTSAKL
+819 SDKLSTASTML
-829 DANTMAATLGADIN
+829 D
-843 TVNYIY
+843 
-849 TNVSTTEMSIEEFV
+849 
-863 NACGGVNSTDANIK
+863 
-877 TVAMIIANQSTKMDY
+877 
-892 NTINN
+892 
-897 FVGIGTDKTKTL
+897 
-909 YLLKDADSNKMSV
+909 
-922 NSLINFI
+922 
-929 LTRYAANDEKIVN
+929 LTYK
-942 SFTTEQISSLKQ
+942 
-954 AAAIISISGNEY
+954 
-966 NYTEMASVFGTMNTN
+966 
-981 ITSNETKLLYGLYNY
+981 
-996 QGISVNDT
+996 
-1004 KSVKEIINFLVANKN
+1004 
-1019 DHMISSK
+1019 
-1026 LGDNI
+1026 
-1031 ELLSLGNIIVNNT
+1031 IVNNT

-1295 KYSRAVINSKY
+1295 KYSRAIINSKY

-1453 SSAILIIVTLVVAS
+1453 SSSILIIVTLVVAS

>member
-182 LISIGIAVFINKGT
+182 LISIGVAVFINKGT

-246 ALYDSF
+246 ALYNSF
-252 KAISSSSITTVVGL
+252 KAILSSSITTVVGL

-286 GVLLSLVSI
+286 GVVLSLVSI

-335 QLVFIIASFI
+335 QLVFIIVSFI

-524 NSKHLD
+524 NSKNLD

-618 ATFSLSLK
+618 ANVALNM
-626 SNPSFASMFD
+626 SNQDAYKDMFD
-636 EETTKKLTL
+636 ESTIKSLNML
-645 LQTLS
+645 STLS
-650 NDNIINKE
+650 SEQIIA
-658 YKSNELARVLSSMG
+658 NELDVSSMKTSL
-672 INNLDSNTV
+672 NNL
-681 SMLYFY
+681 
-687 NYYLSN
+687 
-693 EPTNKMSLY
+693 
-702 DFANFLGKLKQSP
+702 G
-715 VYSSYV
+715 
-721 SAVDNSQI
+721 
-729 ETLKTFSNN
+729 
-738 TLKNTSIDYKTMA
+738 
-751 NKLSSFGFT
+751 
-760 EDSVKSLYV
+760 
-769 YNYILNNNDTTTTM
+769 
-783 TLNEFANLALSLDDN
+783 LSLDDN
-798 TLACGSNC
+798 TMSLLYIYYTGYNTNSKLTLNGFANVALNMAEQDAYKSYFSEDTKKSLQTIVTLNSYYDTVLPNANLYSMFGIDAETGAKLNYAITGDLSGSYSMTPLQFVNTLLQTPEINSELNSNQISQLSTALYVMSNITTTYSV
-806 DSIRASLTKLKSL
+806 DELTNALQENKTIVSVVYGVYDYQNGNLKNISVRNLINFLYENKSNPFL
-819 SDKNVTSAKL
+819 SDKLSTASTML
-829 DANTMAATLGADIN
+829 D
-843 TVNYIY
+843 
-849 TNVSTTEMSIEEFV
+849 
-863 NACGGVNSTDANIK
+863 
-877 TVAMIIANQSTKMDY
+877 
-892 NTINN
+892 
-897 FVGIGTDKTKTL
+897 
-909 YLLKDADSNKMSV
+909 
-922 NSLINFI
+922 
-929 LTRYAANDEKIVN
+929 LTYK
-942 SFTTEQISSLKQ
+942 
-954 AAAIISISGNEY
+954 
-966 NYTEMASVFGTMNTN
+966 
-981 ITSNETKLLYGLYNY
+981 
-996 QGISVNDT
+996 
-1004 KSVKEIINFLVANKN
+1004 
-1019 DHMISSK
+1019 
-1026 LGDNI
+1026 
-1031 ELLSLGNIIVNNT
+1031 IVNNT

-1110 NLVKKVMEST
+1110 NLVKKVMVST

-1151 RYIKANSTISLID
+1151 RYIKANSTISLIG

-1295 KYSRAVINSKY
+1295 KYSRAIINSKY

-1453 SSAILIIVTLVVAS
+1453 SSSILIIVTLVVAS

>member
-335 QLVFIIASFI
+335 QLVFIIAAFI

-618 ATFSLSLK
+618 ANVALNM
-626 SNPSFASMFD
+626 SNQDAYKDMFD
-636 EETTKKLTL
+636 ESTIKSLNML
-645 LQTLS
+645 STLS
-650 NDNIINKE
+650 SEQIIT
-658 YKSNELARVLSSMG
+658 NELDVSSMKTSL
-672 INNLDSNTV
+672 NNL
-681 SMLYFY
+681 
-687 NYYLSN
+687 
-693 EPTNKMSLY
+693 
-702 DFANFLGKLKQSP
+702 G
-715 VYSSYV
+715 
-721 SAVDNSQI
+721 
-729 ETLKTFSNN
+729 
-738 TLKNTSIDYKTMA
+738 
-751 NKLSSFGFT
+751 
-760 EDSVKSLYV
+760 
-769 YNYILNNNDTTTTM
+769 
-783 TLNEFANLALSLDDN
+783 LSLDDN
-798 TLACGSNC
+798 TMSLLYIYYTGYNTNSKLTLNGFANVALNMAEQDAYKSYFSEDTKKSLQTIVTLNSYYDTVLPNTNLYSMFGIDAETGAKLNYAITGDLSGSYSMTPLQFVNTLLQTPEITSELNSNQISQLSTALYVMSNITTTYSV
-806 DSIRASLTKLKSL
+806 DELTNALQENKTIVSVVYGVYDYQNGNLKNISVRNLINFLYENKSNPFL
-819 SDKNVTSAKL
+819 SDKLSTASTML
-829 DANTMAATLGADIN
+829 D
-843 TVNYIY
+843 
-849 TNVSTTEMSIEEFV
+849 
-863 NACGGVNSTDANIK
+863 
-877 TVAMIIANQSTKMDY
+877 
-892 NTINN
+892 
-897 FVGIGTDKTKTL
+897 
-909 YLLKDADSNKMSV
+909 
-922 NSLINFI
+922 
-929 LTRYAANDEKIVN
+929 LTYK
-942 SFTTEQISSLKQ
+942 
-954 AAAIISISGNEY
+954 
-966 NYTEMASVFGTMNTN
+966 
-981 ITSNETKLLYGLYNY
+981 
-996 QGISVNDT
+996 
-1004 KSVKEIINFLVANKN
+1004 
-1019 DHMISSK
+1019 
-1026 LGDNI
+1026 
-1031 ELLSLGNIIVNNT
+1031 IVNNT

-1053 AALIE
+1053 AALIK

-1376 ILVLMIQCAVYV
+1376 ILVLMIQCAVYI

-1438 SLVNAYNK
+1438 SLVYAYNK

-1453 SSAILIIVTLVVAS
+1453 SSSILIIVTLVVAS

>member
-133 NEMKPEAM
+133 KEMKPEAM

-147 EWKPVLQIWIVVV
+147 KWKPVLQIWIVVV

-182 LISIGIAVFINKGT
+182 LISIGVAVFINKGT

-246 ALYDSF
+246 ALYNSF

-286 GVLLSLVSI
+286 GVVLSLVSI

-530 TKMSIKDFVNFMINE
+530 TKMSIKDFVNFIINE

-586 NTFGI
+586 NTFGV

-618 ATFSLSLK
+618 ANVALNM
-626 SNPSFASMFD
+626 SNQDAYKDMFD
-636 EETTKKLTL
+636 ESTIKSLNML
-645 LQTLS
+645 STLS
-650 NDNIINKE
+650 SEQIIT
-658 YKSNELARVLSSMG
+658 NELDVSSMKTSL
-672 INNLDSNTV
+672 NNL
-681 SMLYFY
+681 
-687 NYYLSN
+687 
-693 EPTNKMSLY
+693 
-702 DFANFLGKLKQSP
+702 G
-715 VYSSYV
+715 
-721 SAVDNSQI
+721 
-729 ETLKTFSNN
+729 
-738 TLKNTSIDYKTMA
+738 
-751 NKLSSFGFT
+751 
-760 EDSVKSLYV
+760 
-769 YNYILNNNDTTTTM
+769 
-783 TLNEFANLALSLDDN
+783 LSLDDN
-798 TLACGSNC
+798 TMSLLYIYYTGYNTNSKLTLNGFANVALNMAEQDAYKSYFSEDTKKSLQTIVTLNSYYDTVLPNTNLYSMFGIDAETGAKLNYAITRDLSGSYSMTPLQFVNTLLQTPEITSELNSNQISQLSTALYVMSNITTTYSV
-806 DSIRASLTKLKSL
+806 DELTNALQENKTIVSVVYGVYDYQNGNLKNISVRNLINFLYENKSNPFL
-819 SDKNVTSAKL
+819 SDKLSTASTML
-829 DANTMAATLGADIN
+829 D
-843 TVNYIY
+843 
-849 TNVSTTEMSIEEFV
+849 
-863 NACGGVNSTDANIK
+863 
-877 TVAMIIANQSTKMDY
+877 
-892 NTINN
+892 
-897 FVGIGTDKTKTL
+897 
-909 YLLKDADSNKMSV
+909 
-922 NSLINFI
+922 
-929 LTRYAANDEKIVN
+929 LTYK
-942 SFTTEQISSLKQ
+942 
-954 AAAIISISGNEY
+954 
-966 NYTEMASVFGTMNTN
+966 
-981 ITSNETKLLYGLYNY
+981 
-996 QGISVNDT
+996 
-1004 KSVKEIINFLVANKN
+1004 
-1019 DHMISSK
+1019 
-1026 LGDNI
+1026 
-1031 ELLSLGNIIVNNT
+1031 IVNNT
-1044 NTRYTYKEM
+1044 NTIYTYKEM

-1120 LNNTKYNATDLAKL
+1120 LNNTKYNAIDLAKL

-1271 ADMTKTI
+1271 VDMTKTI

-1453 SSAILIIVTLVVAS
+1453 SSSILIIVTLVVAS

>member
-182 LISIGIAVFINKGT
+182 LISIGVAVFINKGT

-246 ALYDSF
+246 ALYNSF
-252 KAISSSSITTVVGL
+252 KAILSSSITTVVGL

-286 GVLLSLVSI
+286 GVVLSLVSI

-335 QLVFIIASFI
+335 QLVFIIVSFI

-363 DEVGKHFP
+363 DEVCKHFP

-618 ATFSLSLK
+618 ANVSLNM
-626 SNPSFASMFD
+626 SNQDAYKDMFD
-636 EETTKKLTL
+636 ESTIKSLNML
-645 LQTLS
+645 STLS
-650 NDNIINKE
+650 SEQIIA
-658 YKSNELARVLSSMG
+658 NELDVSSMKTSL
-672 INNLDSNTV
+672 NNL
-681 SMLYFY
+681 
-687 NYYLSN
+687 
-693 EPTNKMSLY
+693 
-702 DFANFLGKLKQSP
+702 G
-715 VYSSYV
+715 
-721 SAVDNSQI
+721 
-729 ETLKTFSNN
+729 
-738 TLKNTSIDYKTMA
+738 
-751 NKLSSFGFT
+751 
-760 EDSVKSLYV
+760 
-769 YNYILNNNDTTTTM
+769 
-783 TLNEFANLALSLDDN
+783 LSLDDN
-798 TLACGSNC
+798 TMLLLYIYYTGYNTNSKLTLNGFANVALNMAEQDAYKSYFSEDTKKSLQTIVTLNSYYDTVLPNANLYSMFGIDAETGAKLNYAITGDLSGSYSMTPLQFVNTLLQTPEINSELNSNQISQLSTALYVMSNITTTYSV
-806 DSIRASLTKLKSL
+806 DELTNALQENKTIVSVVYGVYDYQNGNLKNISVRNLINFLYENKSNPFL
-819 SDKNVTSAKL
+819 SDKLSTASTML
-829 DANTMAATLGADIN
+829 D
-843 TVNYIY
+843 
-849 TNVSTTEMSIEEFV
+849 
-863 NACGGVNSTDANIK
+863 
-877 TVAMIIANQSTKMDY
+877 
-892 NTINN
+892 
-897 FVGIGTDKTKTL
+897 
-909 YLLKDADSNKMSV
+909 
-922 NSLINFI
+922 
-929 LTRYAANDEKIVN
+929 LTYK
-942 SFTTEQISSLKQ
+942 
-954 AAAIISISGNEY
+954 
-966 NYTEMASVFGTMNTN
+966 
-981 ITSNETKLLYGLYNY
+981 
-996 QGISVNDT
+996 
-1004 KSVKEIINFLVANKN
+1004 
-1019 DHMISSK
+1019 
-1026 LGDNI
+1026 
-1031 ELLSLGNIIVNNT
+1031 IVNNT

-1151 RYIKANSTISLID
+1151 RYIKANSTISLIG

-1295 KYSRAVINSKY
+1295 KYSRAIINSKY

-1317 QNALDTVGENDGVYV
+1317 QNALDTVGENEGVYV

-1453 SSAILIIVTLVVAS
+1453 SSSILIIVTLVVAS

>member
-141 SGSIYS
+141 SGSIYN

-182 LISIGIAVFINKGT
+182 LISIGVAVFINKGT

-246 ALYDSF
+246 ALYNSF

-286 GVLLSLVSI
+286 GVVLSLVSI

-394 IEDDEKANQVLCY
+394 IEDDEKVNQVLCY

-427 GQDTEIDDYLIK
+427 GQDTEIDGYLIK

-545 VSVDPNYGSSVD
+545 VRVDPNYGSSVD

-618 ATFSLSLK
+618 ANVALNM
-626 SNPSFASMFD
+626 SNQDAYKDMFD
-636 EETTKKLTL
+636 ESTIKSLNML
-645 LQTLS
+645 STLS
-650 NDNIINKE
+650 SEQIIT
-658 YKSNELARVLSSMG
+658 NELDVSSMKTSL
-672 INNLDSNTV
+672 NNL
-681 SMLYFY
+681 
-687 NYYLSN
+687 
-693 EPTNKMSLY
+693 
-702 DFANFLGKLKQSP
+702 G
-715 VYSSYV
+715 
-721 SAVDNSQI
+721 
-729 ETLKTFSNN
+729 
-738 TLKNTSIDYKTMA
+738 
-751 NKLSSFGFT
+751 
-760 EDSVKSLYV
+760 
-769 YNYILNNNDTTTTM
+769 
-783 TLNEFANLALSLDDN
+783 LSLDDN
-798 TLACGSNC
+798 TMSLLYIYYTGYNTNSKLTLNGFANVALNMAEQDAYKSYFSEDTKKSLQTIVTLNSYYDTVLPNANLYSMFGIDAETGAKLNYAITGDLSGSYSMTPLQFVNTLLQTPEITSELNSNQISQLSTALYVMSNITTTYSV
-806 DSIRASLTKLKSL
+806 DELTNALQENKTIVSVVYGVYDYQNGNLKNISVRNLINFLYENKSNPFL
-819 SDKNVTSAKL
+819 SDKLSTASTML
-829 DANTMAATLGADIN
+829 D
-843 TVNYIY
+843 
-849 TNVSTTEMSIEEFV
+849 
-863 NACGGVNSTDANIK
+863 
-877 TVAMIIANQSTKMDY
+877 
-892 NTINN
+892 
-897 FVGIGTDKTKTL
+897 
-909 YLLKDADSNKMSV
+909 
-922 NSLINFI
+922 
-929 LTRYAANDEKIVN
+929 LTYK
-942 SFTTEQISSLKQ
+942 
-954 AAAIISISGNEY
+954 
-966 NYTEMASVFGTMNTN
+966 
-981 ITSNETKLLYGLYNY
+981 
-996 QGISVNDT
+996 
-1004 KSVKEIINFLVANKN
+1004 
-1019 DHMISSK
+1019 
-1026 LGDNI
+1026 
-1031 ELLSLGNIIVNNT
+1031 IVNNT

-1295 KYSRAVINSKY
+1295 KYSRAIINSKY

-1453 SSAILIIVTLVVAS
+1453 SSSILIIVTLVVAS

>member
-182 LISIGIAVFINKGT
+182 LISIGVAVFINKGT

-246 ALYDSF
+246 ALYNSF

-286 GVLLSLVSI
+286 GVVLSLVSI

-363 DEVGKHFP
+363 DEVSKHFP

-394 IEDDEKANQVLCY
+394 IEDDEKVNQVLCY

-500 RTASEIANILDM
+500 RTANKIANILDM

-618 ATFSLSLK
+618 ANVALNM
-626 SNPSFASMFD
+626 SNQDAYKDMFD
-636 EETTKKLTL
+636 ESTIKSLNML
-645 LQTLS
+645 STLS
-650 NDNIINKE
+650 SEQIIT
-658 YKSNELARVLSSMG
+658 NELDVSSMKTSL
-672 INNLDSNTV
+672 NNL
-681 SMLYFY
+681 
-687 NYYLSN
+687 
-693 EPTNKMSLY
+693 
-702 DFANFLGKLKQSP
+702 G
-715 VYSSYV
+715 
-721 SAVDNSQI
+721 
-729 ETLKTFSNN
+729 
-738 TLKNTSIDYKTMA
+738 
-751 NKLSSFGFT
+751 
-760 EDSVKSLYV
+760 
-769 YNYILNNNDTTTTM
+769 
-783 TLNEFANLALSLDDN
+783 LSLDDN
-798 TLACGSNC
+798 TMSLLYIYYTGYNTNSKLTLNGFANVALNMAEQDAYKSYFSEDTKKSLQTIVTLNSYYDTVLPNTNLYSMFGIDAETGAKLNYAITGDLSGSYNMTPLQFVNTLLQTPEINSELNSNQISQLSTALYVMSNITTTYSV
-806 DSIRASLTKLKSL
+806 DELTNALQENKTIVSVVYGVYDYQNGNLKNISVRNLINFLYENKSNPFL
-819 SDKNVTSAKL
+819 SDKLSTASTML
-829 DANTMAATLGADIN
+829 D
-843 TVNYIY
+843 
-849 TNVSTTEMSIEEFV
+849 
-863 NACGGVNSTDANIK
+863 
-877 TVAMIIANQSTKMDY
+877 
-892 NTINN
+892 
-897 FVGIGTDKTKTL
+897 
-909 YLLKDADSNKMSV
+909 
-922 NSLINFI
+922 
-929 LTRYAANDEKIVN
+929 LTYK
-942 SFTTEQISSLKQ
+942 
-954 AAAIISISGNEY
+954 
-966 NYTEMASVFGTMNTN
+966 
-981 ITSNETKLLYGLYNY
+981 
-996 QGISVNDT
+996 
-1004 KSVKEIINFLVANKN
+1004 
-1019 DHMISSK
+1019 
-1026 LGDNI
+1026 
-1031 ELLSLGNIIVNNT
+1031 IVNNT

-1295 KYSRAVINSKY
+1295 KYSRAIINSKY

-1317 QNALDTVGENDGVYV
+1317 QNALDTVGENEGVYV

-1453 SSAILIIVTLVVAS
+1453 SSSILIIVTLVVAS

>member
-182 LISIGIAVFINKGT
+182 LISIGVAVFINKGT

-246 ALYDSF
+246 ALYNSF

-286 GVLLSLVSI
+286 GVVLSLVSI

-316 TINFN
+316 TINFS

-363 DEVGKHFP
+363 DEVSKHFP

-394 IEDDEKANQVLCY
+394 IEDDEKVNQVLCY

-500 RTASEIANILDM
+500 RTANKIANILDM

-545 VSVDPNYGSSVD
+545 VRVDPNYGSSVD

-618 ATFSLSLK
+618 ANVALNM
-626 SNPSFASMFD
+626 SNQDAYKDMFD
-636 EETTKKLTL
+636 ESTIKSLNML
-645 LQTLS
+645 STLS
-650 NDNIINKE
+650 SEQIIT
-658 YKSNELARVLSSMG
+658 NELDVSSMKTSL
-672 INNLDSNTV
+672 NNL
-681 SMLYFY
+681 
-687 NYYLSN
+687 
-693 EPTNKMSLY
+693 
-702 DFANFLGKLKQSP
+702 G
-715 VYSSYV
+715 
-721 SAVDNSQI
+721 
-729 ETLKTFSNN
+729 
-738 TLKNTSIDYKTMA
+738 
-751 NKLSSFGFT
+751 
-760 EDSVKSLYV
+760 
-769 YNYILNNNDTTTTM
+769 
-783 TLNEFANLALSLDDN
+783 LSLDDN
-798 TLACGSNC
+798 TMSLLYIYYTGYNTNSKLTLNGFANVALNMAEQDAYKSYFSEDTKKSLQTIVTLNSYYDTVLPNTNLYSMFGIDAETGAKLNYAITGDLSGSYSMTPLQFVNTLLQTPEINSELNSNQISQLSTALYVMSNITTTYSV
-806 DSIRASLTKLKSL
+806 DELTNALQENKTIVSVVYGVYDYQNGNLKNISVRNLINFLYENKSNPFL
-819 SDKNVTSAKL
+819 SDKLSTASTML
-829 DANTMAATLGADIN
+829 D
-843 TVNYIY
+843 
-849 TNVSTTEMSIEEFV
+849 
-863 NACGGVNSTDANIK
+863 
-877 TVAMIIANQSTKMDY
+877 
-892 NTINN
+892 
-897 FVGIGTDKTKTL
+897 
-909 YLLKDADSNKMSV
+909 
-922 NSLINFI
+922 
-929 LTRYAANDEKIVN
+929 LTYK
-942 SFTTEQISSLKQ
+942 
-954 AAAIISISGNEY
+954 
-966 NYTEMASVFGTMNTN
+966 
-981 ITSNETKLLYGLYNY
+981 
-996 QGISVNDT
+996 
-1004 KSVKEIINFLVANKN
+1004 
-1019 DHMISSK
+1019 
-1026 LGDNI
+1026 
-1031 ELLSLGNIIVNNT
+1031 IVNNT

-1151 RYIKANSTISLID
+1151 RYIKANSTISLIG

-1295 KYSRAVINSKY
+1295 KYSRAIINSKY

-1453 SSAILIIVTLVVAS
+1453 SSSILIIVTLVVAS

>member
-141 SGSIYS
+141 SGSIYN

-182 LISIGIAVFINKGT
+182 LISIGVAVFINKGT

-246 ALYDSF
+246 ALYNSF

-295 FFCLPGLLVLCDKLI
+295 FFCLTGLLVLCDKLI

-394 IEDDEKANQVLCY
+394 IEDDEKVNQVLCY

-500 RTASEIANILDM
+500 RTANKIANILDM

-545 VSVDPNYGSSVD
+545 VRVDPNYGSSVD

-618 ATFSLSLK
+618 ANVALNM
-626 SNPSFASMFD
+626 SNQDAYKDMFD
-636 EETTKKLTL
+636 ESTIKSLNML
-645 LQTLS
+645 STLS
-650 NDNIINKE
+650 SEQIIT
-658 YKSNELARVLSSMG
+658 NELDVSSMKTSL
-672 INNLDSNTV
+672 NNL
-681 SMLYFY
+681 
-687 NYYLSN
+687 
-693 EPTNKMSLY
+693 
-702 DFANFLGKLKQSP
+702 G
-715 VYSSYV
+715 
-721 SAVDNSQI
+721 
-729 ETLKTFSNN
+729 
-738 TLKNTSIDYKTMA
+738 
-751 NKLSSFGFT
+751 
-760 EDSVKSLYV
+760 
-769 YNYILNNNDTTTTM
+769 
-783 TLNEFANLALSLDDN
+783 LSLDDN
-798 TLACGSNC
+798 TMSLLYIYYTGYNTNSKLTLNGFANVALNMAEQDAYKSYFSEDTKKSLQTIVTLNSYYDTVLPNTNLYSMFGIDAETGAKLNYAITGDLSGSYNMTPLQFVNTLLQTPEINSELNSNQISQLSTALYVMSNITTTYSV
-806 DSIRASLTKLKSL
+806 DELTNALQENKTIVSVVYGVYDYQNGNLKNISVRNLINFLYENKSNPFL
-819 SDKNVTSAKL
+819 SDKLSTASTML
-829 DANTMAATLGADIN
+829 D
-843 TVNYIY
+843 
-849 TNVSTTEMSIEEFV
+849 
-863 NACGGVNSTDANIK
+863 
-877 TVAMIIANQSTKMDY
+877 
-892 NTINN
+892 
-897 FVGIGTDKTKTL
+897 
-909 YLLKDADSNKMSV
+909 
-922 NSLINFI
+922 
-929 LTRYAANDEKIVN
+929 LTYK
-942 SFTTEQISSLKQ
+942 
-954 AAAIISISGNEY
+954 
-966 NYTEMASVFGTMNTN
+966 
-981 ITSNETKLLYGLYNY
+981 
-996 QGISVNDT
+996 
-1004 KSVKEIINFLVANKN
+1004 
-1019 DHMISSK
+1019 
-1026 LGDNI
+1026 
-1031 ELLSLGNIIVNNT
+1031 IVNNT

-1295 KYSRAVINSKY
+1295 KYSRAIINSKY

-1453 SSAILIIVTLVVAS
+1453 SSSILIIVTLVVAS

>member
-14 VFLTL
+14 AFLIL

-26 SLYLGT
+26 GLYLET
-32 KVNINEDI
+32 KVNINADI

-141 SGSIYS
+141 SGSIYN

-160 AIAMAMIILTIL
+160 AIAIAMIILTIL

-321 LKGLGKYSY
+321 LKGLGKYSH

-335 QLVFIIASFI
+335 QLVFIIAAFI

-618 ATFSLSLK
+618 ANVALNM
-626 SNPSFASMFD
+626 SNQDAYKDMFD
-636 EETTKKLTL
+636 ESTIKSLNML
-645 LQTLS
+645 STLS
-650 NDNIINKE
+650 SEQIIT
-658 YKSNELARVLSSMG
+658 NELDVSSMKTSL
-672 INNLDSNTV
+672 NNL
-681 SMLYFY
+681 
-687 NYYLSN
+687 
-693 EPTNKMSLY
+693 
-702 DFANFLGKLKQSP
+702 G
-715 VYSSYV
+715 
-721 SAVDNSQI
+721 
-729 ETLKTFSNN
+729 
-738 TLKNTSIDYKTMA
+738 
-751 NKLSSFGFT
+751 
-760 EDSVKSLYV
+760 
-769 YNYILNNNDTTTTM
+769 
-783 TLNEFANLALSLDDN
+783 LSLDDN
-798 TLACGSNC
+798 TM
-806 DSIRASLTKLKSL
+806 SLL
-819 SDKNVTSAKL
+819 
-829 DANTMAATLGADIN
+829 
-843 TVNYIY
+843 YIY
-849 TNVSTTEMSIEEFV
+849 YT
-863 NACGGVNSTDANIK
+863 G
-877 TVAMIIANQSTKMDY
+877 Y
-892 NTINN
+892 NTN
-897 FVGIGTDKTKTL
+897 
-909 YLLKDADSNKMSV
+909 
-922 NSLINFI
+922 
-929 LTRYAANDEKIVN
+929 
-942 SFTTEQISSLKQ
+942 
-954 AAAIISISGNEY
+954 
-966 NYTEMASVFGTMNTN
+966 
-981 ITSNETKLLYGLYNY
+981 
-996 QGISVNDT
+996 
-1004 KSVKEIINFLVANKN
+1004 
-1019 DHMISSK
+1019 SK
-1026 LGDNI
+1026 L
-1031 ELLSLGNIIVNNT
+1031 
-1044 NTRYTYKEM
+1044 
-1053 AALIE
+1053 
-1058 QNESTVKNIYGV
+1058 
-1070 ADYSGLT
+1070 
-1077 TTMNPLEFVNLIL
+1077 
-1090 NNKDNE
+1090 
-1096 LLKGKIDNS
+1096 
-1105 TISTL
+1105 
-1110 NLVKKVMEST
+1110 
-1120 LNNTKYNATDLAKL
+1120 
-1134 LGSDKDTLSLV
+1134 
-1145 LSLYNS
+1145 
-1151 RYIKANSTISLID
+1151 
-1164 FTNFIISDVIPNP
+1164 
-1177 TYSSKIDNESKDKL
+1177 
-1191 NTVNAIMNNTLNGT
+1191 TLNGFANVALNIAEQDAYKSYFSEDT
-1205 KYNSLDL
+1205 KKSLQ
-1212 YNVLNK
+1212 
-1218 LSDGLDYN
+1218 
-1226 LIDIVY
+1226 
-1232 TYYGSKN
+1232 T
-1239 NYDDSWKL
+1239 
-1247 TVEEI
+1247 
-1252 VNYLNN
+1252 
-1258 DLLKDEKYSSFLD
+1258 
-1271 ADMTKTI
+1271 
-1278 KDAKNTIDDAK
+1278 
-1289 KLLVSD
+1289 
-1295 KYSRAVINSKY
+1295 
-1306 GAEDKD
+1306 
-1312 TFKFI
+1312 
-1317 QNALDTVGENDGVYV
+1317 
-1332 VGESPMALEMSQSFN
+1332 
-1347 GELNYITILTMI
+1347 
-1359 FIFVV
+1359 
-1364 VAITFKDLLVPL
+1364 
-1376 ILVLMIQCAVYV
+1376 
-1388 TMAVLSI
+1388 
-1395 TGSSV
+1395 
-1400 YFIALLIVQAIL
+1400 
-1412 MGATIDYAIVYTT
+1412 
-1425 YYKEMRETMGVRD
+1425 
-1438 SLVNAYNK
+1438 
-1446 SIHTILS
+1446 
-1453 SSAILIIVTLVVAS
+1453 IVTLNS
-1467 FSEAIPAMICKTVSE
+1467 YYDT
-1482 GTFCSVILI
+1482 
-1491 LFVLP
+1491 VLP
-1496 GVLAAFDKLICRK
+1496 NTNLYSMFGIDAETGAKLNYAITGDLSGIYSMTPLQFVNTFDNIC
-1509 EYYK
+1509 

>member
-141 SGSIYS
+141 SGSIYN

-182 LISIGIAVFINKGT
+182 LISIGVAVFINKGT

-246 ALYDSF
+246 ALYNSF

-286 GVLLSLVSI
+286 GVVLSLVSI

-394 IEDDEKANQVLCY
+394 IEDDEKVNQVLCY

-545 VSVDPNYGSSVD
+545 VRVDPNYGSSVD

-618 ATFSLSLK
+618 ANVALNM
-626 SNPSFASMFD
+626 SNQDAYKDMFD
-636 EETTKKLTL
+636 ESTIKSLNML
-645 LQTLS
+645 STLS
-650 NDNIINKE
+650 SEQIIT
-658 YKSNELARVLSSMG
+658 NELDVSSMKTSL
-672 INNLDSNTV
+672 NNL
-681 SMLYFY
+681 
-687 NYYLSN
+687 
-693 EPTNKMSLY
+693 
-702 DFANFLGKLKQSP
+702 G
-715 VYSSYV
+715 
-721 SAVDNSQI
+721 
-729 ETLKTFSNN
+729 
-738 TLKNTSIDYKTMA
+738 
-751 NKLSSFGFT
+751 
-760 EDSVKSLYV
+760 
-769 YNYILNNNDTTTTM
+769 
-783 TLNEFANLALSLDDN
+783 LSLDDN
-798 TLACGSNC
+798 TMSLLYIYYTGYNTNSKLTLNGFANVALNMAEQDAYKSYFSEDTKKSLQTIVTLNSYYDTVLPNTNLYSMFGIDAETGAKLNYAITGDLSGSYSMTPLQFVNTLLQTPEINSELNSNQISQLSTALYVISNITTTYSV
-806 DSIRASLTKLKSL
+806 DELTNALQENKTIVSVVYGVYDYQNGNLKNISVRNLINFLYENKSNPFL
-819 SDKNVTSAKL
+819 SDKLSTASTML
-829 DANTMAATLGADIN
+829 D
-843 TVNYIY
+843 
-849 TNVSTTEMSIEEFV
+849 
-863 NACGGVNSTDANIK
+863 
-877 TVAMIIANQSTKMDY
+877 
-892 NTINN
+892 
-897 FVGIGTDKTKTL
+897 
-909 YLLKDADSNKMSV
+909 
-922 NSLINFI
+922 
-929 LTRYAANDEKIVN
+929 LTYK
-942 SFTTEQISSLKQ
+942 
-954 AAAIISISGNEY
+954 
-966 NYTEMASVFGTMNTN
+966 
-981 ITSNETKLLYGLYNY
+981 
-996 QGISVNDT
+996 
-1004 KSVKEIINFLVANKN
+1004 
-1019 DHMISSK
+1019 
-1026 LGDNI
+1026 
-1031 ELLSLGNIIVNNT
+1031 IVNNT

-1295 KYSRAVINSKY
+1295 KYSRAIINSKY

-1453 SSAILIIVTLVVAS
+1453 SSSILIIVTLVVAS

>member
-1 MRKVTDFIVKARY
+1 MA
-14 VFLTL
+14 
-19 FVILAIF
+19 
-26 SLYLGT
+26 
-32 KVNINEDI
+32 
-40 MKYLPETSEIKIGK
+40 
-54 DIMDEE
+54 
-60 FIEQDS
+60 EQDAYKS
-66 SVLNVM
+66 YFS
-72 FKGLSDTEKEDTLKK
+72 EDTKK
-87 LESINGVSSV
+87 SLQTIVTLNSYYDTV
-97 LYENTDE
+97 L
-104 YNRDK
+104 
-109 YTLYVLNVDDYD
+109 
-121 HSKTAENVYNEV
+121 
-133 NEMKPEAM
+133 P
-141 SGSIYS
+141 
-147 EWKPVLQIWIVVV
+147 
-160 AIAMAMIILTIL
+160 
-172 SESYIEPWLY
+172 
-182 LISIGIAVFINKGT
+182 
-196 NIIFPSVSNIT
+196 
-207 DSIVAILQLA
+207 
-217 LSMDYSIMLSNRYRQ
+217 
-232 EREKEKDKTKAMKN
+232 
-246 ALYDSF
+246 
-252 KAISSSSITTVVGL
+252 
-266 LALVF
+266 
-271 MSFTIGRDLGLVLAK
+271 
-286 GVLLSLVSI
+286 
-295 FFCLPGLLVLCDKLI
+295 
-310 MNSKKK
+310 
-316 TINFN
+316 
-321 LKGLGKYSY
+321 
-330 KTRWV
+330 
-335 QLVFIIASFI
+335 
-345 AAYILKGNIGI
+345 
-356 LYTGTQQ
+356 
-363 DEVGKHFP
+363 
-371 STNQIAIIYENKY
+371 
-384 DEIITKYCKS
+384 
-394 IEDDEKANQVLCY
+394 
-407 GNTINEKL
+407 
-415 AYNELNQKFKDL
+415 
-427 GQDTEIDDYLIK
+427 
-439 IIYYNYYNKNT
+439 
-450 KDSMTLSEFTKFI
+450 
-463 KSDVYSNEKVSE
+463 
-475 SIDDNIK
+475 
-482 ENMDLLE
+482 
-489 NFATKDNVNQK
+489 
-500 RTASEIANILDM
+500 
-512 NESDANDLLIYY
+512 
-524 NSKHLD
+524 
-530 TKMSIKDFVNFMINE
+530 
-545 VSVDPNYGSSVD
+545 
-557 ANTLASLKQLQPF
+557 
-570 INTNT
+570 NTNLYS
-575 INKQMTSNEIA
+575 M
-586 NTFGI
+586 FGI
-591 DKSLV
+591 DAETGAKLNYAITGDLSGS
-596 DQLFLFY
+596 Y
-603 RTTQDSKSTMTINEF
+603 SMTPLQFVN
-618 ATFSLSLK
+618 
-626 SNPSFASMFD
+626 
-636 EETTKKLTL
+636 TL
-645 LQTLS
+645 LQTPEITSELNSNQISQLS
-650 NDNIINKE
+650 TALYVMSNITTTYSVDELTNALQENKTIVSVVYGVYDYQNGNLKNISVRNLINFLYE
-658 YKSNELARVLSSMG
+658 NKSNP
-672 INNLDSNTV
+672 
-681 SMLYFY
+681 F
-687 NYYLSN
+687 
-693 EPTNKMSLY
+693 
-702 DFANFLGKLKQSP
+702 
-715 VYSSYV
+715 
-721 SAVDNSQI
+721 
-729 ETLKTFSNN
+729 
-738 TLKNTSIDYKTMA
+738 
-751 NKLSSFGFT
+751 
-760 EDSVKSLYV
+760 
-769 YNYILNNNDTTTTM
+769 
-783 TLNEFANLALSLDDN
+783 
-798 TLACGSNC
+798 
-806 DSIRASLTKLKSL
+806 L
-819 SDKNVTSAKL
+819 SDKLSTASTML
-829 DANTMAATLGADIN
+829 D
-843 TVNYIY
+843 
-849 TNVSTTEMSIEEFV
+849 
-863 NACGGVNSTDANIK
+863 
-877 TVAMIIANQSTKMDY
+877 
-892 NTINN
+892 
-897 FVGIGTDKTKTL
+897 
-909 YLLKDADSNKMSV
+909 
-922 NSLINFI
+922 
-929 LTRYAANDEKIVN
+929 LTYK
-942 SFTTEQISSLKQ
+942 
-954 AAAIISISGNEY
+954 
-966 NYTEMASVFGTMNTN
+966 
-981 ITSNETKLLYGLYNY
+981 
-996 QGISVNDT
+996 
-1004 KSVKEIINFLVANKN
+1004 
-1019 DHMISSK
+1019 
-1026 LGDNI
+1026 
-1031 ELLSLGNIIVNNT
+1031 IVNNT

-1453 SSAILIIVTLVVAS
+1453 SSSILIIVTLVVAS

>member
-335 QLVFIIASFI
+335 QLVFIIAAFI

-545 VSVDPNYGSSVD
+545 VSIDPNYGSSVD
-557 ANTLASLKQLQPF
+557 ANTLVSLKQLQPF

-575 INKQMTSNEIA
+575 INKQMASNEIA

-618 ATFSLSLK
+618 ANVALNM
-626 SNPSFASMFD
+626 SNQDAYKDMFD
-636 EETTKKLTL
+636 ESTIKSLNML
-645 LQTLS
+645 STLS
-650 NDNIINKE
+650 SEQIIT
-658 YKSNELARVLSSMG
+658 NELDVSSMKTSL
-672 INNLDSNTV
+672 NNL
-681 SMLYFY
+681 
-687 NYYLSN
+687 
-693 EPTNKMSLY
+693 
-702 DFANFLGKLKQSP
+702 G
-715 VYSSYV
+715 
-721 SAVDNSQI
+721 
-729 ETLKTFSNN
+729 
-738 TLKNTSIDYKTMA
+738 
-751 NKLSSFGFT
+751 
-760 EDSVKSLYV
+760 
-769 YNYILNNNDTTTTM
+769 
-783 TLNEFANLALSLDDN
+783 LSLDDN
-798 TLACGSNC
+798 TMSLLYIYYTGYNTNSKLTLNGFANVALNMAEQDAYKSYFSEDTKKSLQTIVTLNSYYDTVLPNTNLYSMFGIDAETGAKLNYAITGDLSGSYSMTPLQFVNTLLQTPEITSELNSNQISQLSTALYVMSNITTTYSV
-806 DSIRASLTKLKSL
+806 DELTNALQENKTIVSVVYGVYDYQNGNLKNISVRNLINFLYENKSNPFL
-819 SDKNVTSAKL
+819 SDKLSTASTML
-829 DANTMAATLGADIN
+829 D
-843 TVNYIY
+843 
-849 TNVSTTEMSIEEFV
+849 
-863 NACGGVNSTDANIK
+863 
-877 TVAMIIANQSTKMDY
+877 
-892 NTINN
+892 
-897 FVGIGTDKTKTL
+897 
-909 YLLKDADSNKMSV
+909 
-922 NSLINFI
+922 
-929 LTRYAANDEKIVN
+929 LTYK
-942 SFTTEQISSLKQ
+942 
-954 AAAIISISGNEY
+954 
-966 NYTEMASVFGTMNTN
+966 
-981 ITSNETKLLYGLYNY
+981 
-996 QGISVNDT
+996 
-1004 KSVKEIINFLVANKN
+1004 
-1019 DHMISSK
+1019 
-1026 LGDNI
+1026 
-1031 ELLSLGNIIVNNT
+1031 IVNNT

-1053 AALIE
+1053 AALIK

-1376 ILVLMIQCAVYV
+1376 ILVLMIQCAVYI

-1438 SLVNAYNK
+1438 SLVYAYNK

-1453 SSAILIIVTLVVAS
+1453 SSSILIIVTLVVAS

>member
-182 LISIGIAVFINKGT
+182 LISIGVAVFINKGT

-246 ALYDSF
+246 ALYNSF

-286 GVLLSLVSI
+286 GVVLSLVSI

-394 IEDDEKANQVLCY
+394 IEDDEKVNQVLCY

-545 VSVDPNYGSSVD
+545 VRVDPNYGSSVD

-618 ATFSLSLK
+618 ANVALNM
-626 SNPSFASMFD
+626 SNQDAYKDMFD
-636 EETTKKLTL
+636 ESTIKSLNML
-645 LQTLS
+645 STLS
-650 NDNIINKE
+650 SEQIIT
-658 YKSNELARVLSSMG
+658 NELDVSSMKTSL
-672 INNLDSNTV
+672 NNL
-681 SMLYFY
+681 
-687 NYYLSN
+687 
-693 EPTNKMSLY
+693 
-702 DFANFLGKLKQSP
+702 G
-715 VYSSYV
+715 
-721 SAVDNSQI
+721 
-729 ETLKTFSNN
+729 
-738 TLKNTSIDYKTMA
+738 
-751 NKLSSFGFT
+751 
-760 EDSVKSLYV
+760 
-769 YNYILNNNDTTTTM
+769 
-783 TLNEFANLALSLDDN
+783 LSLDDN
-798 TLACGSNC
+798 TMSLLYIYYTGYNTNSKLTLNGFANVALNMAEQDAYKSYFSEDTKKSLQTIVTLNSYYDTVLPNTNLYSMFGIDAETGAKLNYAITGDLSGSYSMTPLQFVNTLLQTPEITSELNSNQISQLSTALYVMSNITTTYSV
-806 DSIRASLTKLKSL
+806 DELTNALQENKTIVSVVYGVYDYQNGNLKNISVRNLINFLYENKSNPFL
-819 SDKNVTSAKL
+819 SDKLSTASTML
-829 DANTMAATLGADIN
+829 D
-843 TVNYIY
+843 
-849 TNVSTTEMSIEEFV
+849 
-863 NACGGVNSTDANIK
+863 
-877 TVAMIIANQSTKMDY
+877 
-892 NTINN
+892 
-897 FVGIGTDKTKTL
+897 
-909 YLLKDADSNKMSV
+909 
-922 NSLINFI
+922 
-929 LTRYAANDEKIVN
+929 LTYK
-942 SFTTEQISSLKQ
+942 
-954 AAAIISISGNEY
+954 
-966 NYTEMASVFGTMNTN
+966 
-981 ITSNETKLLYGLYNY
+981 
-996 QGISVNDT
+996 
-1004 KSVKEIINFLVANKN
+1004 
-1019 DHMISSK
+1019 
-1026 LGDNI
+1026 
-1031 ELLSLGNIIVNNT
+1031 IVNNT

-1226 LIDIVY
+1226 LVDIVY

-1295 KYSRAVINSKY
+1295 KYSRAIINSKY

-1453 SSAILIIVTLVVAS
+1453 SSSILIIVTLVVAS